1 MKHQIQR
8 RTLSALMAGVLCF
21 SCMCSPAFAAGEVSV
36 PESAA
41 SVNQMPVESAEES
54 TAVPESESAQAV
66 SGAEQAESTSTPE
79 STSNEAVSESDTSAP
94 ESTPANSTD
103 IEAALSAEA
112 QAFVDAVD
120 ALDQDSILN
129 AVNKW
134 ALASKAWQAQQD
146 NEELHAAL
154 EQAIAASDEA
164 TAPVY
169 AAEDLYNAVPEHER
183 GGKEVTAAYTAWVAL
198 VAAMQAILEN
208 PDQQPDESGAPP
220 DETEIARML
229 YGDLPDAPTGSYM
242 GSYGLPVATGETKIG
257 IGAWHNELMVENAG
271 HMDARALNADKLE
284 ITVPLEAGE
293 SYAVVPVMVQVEY
306 SANGSTS
313 EIILPDSVTLLDY
326 GGAPAN
332 KEEAEAILHASYTE
346 SSAAAAGVYVRA
358 YADFSMQFRYT
369 APDGNCLE
377 KELHVHVDK
386 AAEPAEASNAVSTY
400 AAECPAP
407 SVTTG
412 KITAV
417 QKVNG
422 SWLIWFNGEP
432 AYCCTHGAQGQPNGC
447 PIYNYSHTSLVT
459 ADQYTPGDHYANQVN
474 IWGGLGQLSLNM
486 LTARHTDELSAS
498 TFTAGGA
505 ETEPGVLET
514 AYTYYDDVQLWIM
527 EHYPDSLAAR
537 SYLSAAEQLSGGTA
551 TFAADSD
558 YYTYIYQP
566 SVPGWQTV
574 AVIGPPTGSV
584 DPDIPPAVAEY
595 YASWN
600 AAPQTASGS
609 FDASYT
615 VNVDK
620 EQLET
625 GEQVDGATIE
635 IEPLEKG
642 GVIDGG
648 TWSIAPAGVQTVT
661 TNGHT
666 QDSNYQYNG
675 GEAST
680 SWRLRYEVS
689 KTSVTSLSGREGRY
703 KSQAEADA
711 AAASAQSAAESQ
723 LRAEAQGMVD
733 RAIAAAKEQL
743 ATLNFRFDETVV
755 PYGFEFWG
763 GAQGGKQTIT
773 VPMNSSDR
781 YLMRNDEWR
790 LQVNLR
796 KVDSETGRQIA
807 GDALYEVYEWDT
819 VAQAYM
825 PYNLRIKRLIDNTP
839 RYNGYRVERN
849 EDGTYSVVNDSP
861 YGTEF
866 DTSRTMYYTQRN
878 EGKFIIVETRAPSGY
893 YGDWTDVEQ
902 PGTAGTPLG
911 KRAYY
916 IEITKENDGS
926 VIWLD
931 NRDYNA
937 DIAMRYEGGTKL
949 ITSDGTETTVTIG
962 DYKDAGHTY
971 DTDNS
976 KSAANEDSYTMT
988 PRADVFQNDRVL
1000 GEISISKV
1008 DLDAGRYVDGRDT
1021 DGDAMASGQAHA
1033 DARLDGA
1040 IYDLYAAEDIQ
1051 HPDGVSGVVDYS
1063 KITDADG
1070 MPIWHTTIR
1079 DNAGVWHGD
1088 HLPVLKKDH
1097 LVASAKIKDGWLTFS
1112 NLYLGRYYLVER
1124 ATGLVLPVDTN
1135 SKFYVTG
1142 QYPELNRK
1150 LEPTGEYSPLEQ
1162 YYGEYTDYVY
1172 KNQYSAVAEG
1182 RSPEGFKT
1190 YDGYYLSYAE
1200 GYLCDEINHYETLS
1214 YGDESGY
1221 VVREGEQ
1228 SLDAVLKGGFELRKL
1243 VSTTGPGSPA
1253 PKLEG
1258 AGFTVYRIPDLSKA
1272 DQFTRNP
1279 DGSYNVQSV
1288 LDAYRKDNYDS
1299 ETLKYDFSN
1308 EAQAIARMFESDT
1321 ELVYAYNATLT
1332 EAGDYANGSGLGW
1345 VPTGTTNEYR
1355 LSELF
1360 TNEEGVFRVTGLP
1373 YGQYLVVETTIPKDV
1388 FQCDP
1393 FGFTVDS
1400 TTPQSIMCQPN
1411 GSVTEPSNSYLTYN
1425 ILDEEMEGYLRLIKV
1440 DAETG
1445 KAVKLANT
1453 AFAIYMIHEDGT
1465 RERLSMVDPSSG
1477 DPTEKTNVFYT
1488 DGEGR
1493 MKTPEKLP
1501 LGRYEVVEL
1510 EGPNGFFNDE
1520 AYTVQF
1526 EISSDSAWEVVGNAV
1541 NGMDEY
1547 ILTQEYINHET
1558 LGKLTIRKTGE
1569 VLTGWEQDWSLDI
1582 LDPWFSGEAWPGNF
1596 TWEERPLAGAQYTIT
1611 ANEDIY
1617 TQDRQTDDD
1626 GNRCLWYAKGD
1637 VVAVVTTGDGT
1648 SDIAVFRPGRT
1659 QATYDFLSVIH
1670 DKVGEVTVTLPL
1682 GSYHIEETKPPY
1694 GFTGTTQ
1701 SYDVTFQWD
1710 EQTNSVVMAKSIT
1723 AIDENGNA
1731 VISEFEIVNA
1741 EDSAPAFTEQQVL
1754 KFHNEREKAQVKV
1767 IKLDEKTGA
1776 ALAGAVFN
1784 LYTQDDIYNADGDR
1798 LFRAGDLLATSA
1810 PTGEDGTVVFDC
1822 DLPMQDARYGETDKQ
1837 NSGRYII
1844 RELRAPTGYFL
1855 NDEPMG
1861 FTFTYTGA
1869 KVQVLESERKNEGTS
1884 VFISKRQ
1891 LTGDEELP
1899 GATLTIQDENG
1910 AVVRQWVSGDKPVEI
1925 RGLELNK
1932 VYTLVETIAPNGFAK
1947 AESIRFKLVQRQD
1960 ENGVLLPENDVYVCT
1975 YKDWLIFDHWT
1986 LMEDGTVVM
1995 RDAPAPTPEKPEP
2008 PTPTPVPPT
2017 PTVPQTGDMNWLWIA
2032 LGVIAALS
2040 AGGLLLIFKR
2050 SGTHDEDEE
2059 S

>member
-1 MKHQIQR
+1 MKQKYKMRHR
-8 RTLSALMAGVLCF
+8 FTALLMAFMLCL
-21 SCMCSPAFAAGEVSV
+21 SCFAAPSAFAMESSSSEPASMSEANSAVESQTTPESATSV
-36 PESAA
+36 PETDSEALNTTQDETT
-41 SVNQMPVESAEES
+41 SDIP
-54 TAVPESESAQAV
+54 TDESEV
-66 SGAEQAESTSTPE
+66 E
-79 STSNEAVSESDTSAP
+79 
-94 ESTPANSTD
+94 
-103 IEAALSAEA
+103 LSAEA
-112 QAFVDAVD
+112 QAFISAVD
-120 ALDQDSILN
+120 ALDRDSILA
-129 AVNKW
+129 AVTSW
-134 ALASKAWQAQQD
+134 ALASQAWQKD
-146 NEELHAAL
+146 KENPDLIAAL
-154 EQAIAASDEA
+154 DEATVVSDEA
-164 TAPVY
+164 AAPVT
-169 AAEDLYNAVPEHER
+169 AAEDLYLSLSEEEQANEAVA
-183 GGKEVTAAYTAWVAL
+183 AAYSALAAL
-198 VAAMQAILEN
+198 VVTMQATVEN
-208 PDQQPDESGAPP
+208 PSVPSEGDGGDDAGSPP
-220 DETEIARML
+220 DLEEIHQML

-242 GSYGLPVATGETKIG
+242 GRYGLPVATGDTKIG
-257 IGAWHNELMVENAG
+257 ISYWNDDQSNAIG
-271 HMDARALNADKLE
+271 YMDPEALNSDGLS
-284 ITVPLEAGE
+284 ITVPRQAGE
-293 SYAVVPVMVQVEY
+293 SFAIVPIFVQVEY
-306 SANGSTS
+306 PANGSS
-313 EIILPDSVTLLDY
+313 SQIILPEDVVLLDY
-326 GGAPAN
+326 NGSAADEQTAAKLLN
-332 KEEAEAILHASYTE
+332 ASYEEA
-346 SSAAAAGVYVRA
+346 SAATTGIYVQA
-358 YADFSMQFRYT
+358 NHDFTVTFRYT
-369 APDGNCLE
+369 APDGTSLE
-377 KELHVHVDK
+377 KNLIVHLEGETAAQQAK
-386 AAEPAEASNAVSTY
+386 ANGASTYEARPEPAVK
-400 AAECPAP
+400 
-407 SVTTG
+407 TG
-412 KITAV
+412 KITSV

-422 SWLIWFNGEP
+422 SWLIWFNGQE
-432 AYCCTHGAQGQPNGC
+432 AYCCTHGAQGKPNGC
-447 PIYNYSHTSLVT
+447 PTYNYSHTSIVT
-459 ADQYTPGDHYANQVN
+459 AAQYTPGDHFSNQVN
-474 IWGGLGQLSLNM
+474 IWGGLGQLSLGLM
-486 LTARHTDELSAS
+486 SADASMDTA
-498 TFTAGGA
+498 
-505 ETEPGVLET
+505 
-514 AYTYYDDVQLWIM
+514 YDDVQRWIIAN
-527 EHYPDSLAAR
+527 YPDSIPAQSYIR
-537 SYLSAAEQLSGGTA
+537 SFEQMSSGVS

-566 SVPGWQTV
+566 PISGWQTV
-574 AVIGPPTGSV
+574 ALIGPPTGSI
-584 DPDIPPAVAEY
+584 DPEAPPAGAEY
-595 YASWN
+595 YASWT
-600 AAPQTASGS
+600 ASPQTASGS
-609 FDASYT
+609 FDAKYT
-615 VNVDK
+615 INTDK
-620 EQLET
+620 TGLET
-625 GEQVDGATIE
+625 GEKVDGATIE
-635 IEPLEKG
+635 IEPMEKG
-642 GVIDGG
+642 GTIDGG
-648 TWSIAPAGVQTVT
+648 SWSITPADKQTVT
-661 TNGHT
+661 TSGHT
-666 QDSNYQYNG
+666 MDDEFQNNG
-675 GEAST
+675 GDASASWSLHYSVTKTST
-680 SWRLRYEVS
+680 SSR
-689 KTSVTSLSGREGRY
+689 SGSEGPY
-703 KSQAEADA
+703 SSQAEADA
-711 AAASAQSAAESQ
+711 AAASAKASAEAQ

-733 RAIAAAKEQL
+733 RAIAAAKDEL
-743 ATLNFRFDETVV
+743 SSIDFRFDETVIPV
-755 PYGFEFWG
+755 GFEFYDGEHG
-763 GAQGGKQTIT
+763 GSQTIS
-773 VPMNSSDR
+773 VPMDSANE
-781 YLMRNDEWR
+781 YLMRNDEWS
-790 LQVNLR
+790 LQVNIS
-796 KVDSETGRQIA
+796 KVDSETGEPIA
-807 GDALYEVYEWDT
+807 ADAEYEVFEWDT
-819 VAQAYM
+819 VTQQYIPFHAE
-825 PYNLRIKRLIDNTP
+825 KP
-839 RYNGYRVERN
+839 REVTAPTYNGYHVVRN
-849 EDGTYSVVNDSP
+849 EDGTYSVANSTD

-878 EGKFIIVETRAPSGY
+878 EGKFIIVETKAPDGY
-893 YGDWTDVEQ
+893 FGDWTDIEQ
-902 PGTAGTPLG
+902 PGEVGTPFG
-911 KRAYY
+911 KRAYF
-916 IEITKENDGS
+916 IEITKDNDGS

-931 NRDYNA
+931 NADYNA
-937 DIAMRYEGGTKL
+937 DIATSYTGGTKL
-949 ITSDGTETTVTIG
+949 VFDGREATVTIYG
-962 DYKDAGHTY
+962 QPQDAGRTY
-971 DTDNS
+971 VTDSTGLAN
-976 KSAANEDSYTMT
+976 NEDSYTMI
-988 PRADVFQNDRVL
+988 PQDDVFQNDRVL
-1000 GEISISKV
+1000 GEIILAKS
-1008 DLDAGRYVDGRDT
+1008 DLDQLRPTPVAENGEDWEVPGT
-1021 DGDAMASGQAHA
+1021 APHGEASIE
-1033 DARLDGA
+1033 GA
-1040 IYDLYAAEDIQ
+1040 VYDLYAAEDIL

-1063 KITDADG
+1063 KITDQDG
-1070 MPIWHTTIR
+1070 NPIWHTTVR
-1079 DNAGVWHGD
+1079 TNSGWDD
-1088 HLPVLKKDH
+1088 SYLPILSKDH
-1097 LVASAKIKDGWLTFS
+1097 LVASAEIKDGLLVFS
-1112 NLYLGRYYLVER
+1112 NLYLGEYYLVER

-1182 RSPEGFKT
+1182 RALDDTKT

-1243 VSTTGPGSPA
+1243 VSTTGPASPA

-1288 LDAYRKDNYDS
+1288 LDAYRKDNYDPD
-1299 ETLKYDFSN
+1299 TLKYDFTG
-1308 EAQAIARMFESDT
+1308 EAQAMARMYESDT

-1360 TNEEGVFRVTGLP
+1360 TNEEGVIRVTGLP
-1373 YGQYLVVETTIPKDV
+1373 YGQYIVVETTIPKDV

-1393 FGFTVDS
+1393 FGFKVDS
-1400 TTPQSIMCQPN
+1400 DTPQSIFCQPN
-1411 GSVTEPSNSYLTYN
+1411 GSVTEPSNSYVTYN

-1453 AFAIYMIHEDGT
+1453 AFAIYMLHDDGT
-1465 RERLSMVDPSSG
+1465 KERLSMIDPDSG
-1477 DPTEKTNVFYT
+1477 DPTVKTDVFYT
-1488 DGEGR
+1488 DDEGR

-1582 LDPWFSGEAWPGNF
+1582 LDPWFSGEAWSGNF
-1596 TWEERPLAGAQYTIT
+1596 TWEERPLADAQYTIT

-1617 TQDRQTDDD
+1617 TQDRQTDAE
-1626 GNRCLWYAKGD
+1626 GNRTLWYAKGD

-1731 VISEFEIVNA
+1731 VTSEFEIVNA
-1741 EDSAPAFTEQQVL
+1741 EDATAEFTEQQVL

-1822 DLPMQDARYGETDKQ
+1822 DLPMQDARYGEVDEQ

-1855 NDEPMG
+1855 NDEPME

-1932 VYTLVETIAPNGFAK
+1932 VYTLVEAIAPNGFAK

-1960 ENGVLLPENDVYVCT
+1960 ENGALLPENDVYVCT
-1975 YKDWLIFDHWT
+1975 DKDWLIFDHWT

-2008 PTPTPVPPT
+2008 PVPTPVPPT

-2032 LGVIAALS
+2032 LGAVAALS

>member
-1 MKHQIQR
+1 MKQKYKMRHR
-8 RTLSALMAGVLCF
+8 FTALLMAFMLCL
-21 SCMCSPAFAAGEVSV
+21 SCFAPPAFALESSASASASTCEESSV
-36 PESAA
+36 MESQSTPESAA
-41 SVNQMPVESAEES
+41 SV
-54 TAVPESESAQAV
+54 PETDSEALNTTQD
-66 SGAEQAESTSTPE
+66 ESTSDISADE
-79 STSNEAVSESDTSAP
+79 SEAK
-94 ESTPANSTD
+94 
-103 IEAALSAEA
+103 LSAEA
-112 QAFVDAVD
+112 QAFISAVD
-120 ALDQDSILN
+120 ALDRESILA
-129 AVNKW
+129 AVTSW
-134 ALASKAWQAQQD
+134 ALASQAWQKDKD
-146 NEELHAAL
+146 NLDLIAAL
-154 EQAIAASDEA
+154 DEATVVSDEA
-164 TAPVY
+164 AAPVT
-169 AAEDLYNAVPEHER
+169 AAEDLYLSLTEEEQANEAVA
-183 GGKEVTAAYTAWVAL
+183 AAYSALAAL
-198 VAAMQAILEN
+198 VVTMQATVEK
-208 PDQQPDESGAPP
+208 PSVPSAGDGGDDAGSPP
-220 DETEIARML
+220 DLEEIHQML
-229 YGDLPDAPTGSYM
+229 YGDLPDAPTGSYI
-242 GSYGLPVATGETKIG
+242 GSYGLPVATGDTKIG
-257 IGAWHNELMVENAG
+257 ISYWNDDQSNAIG
-271 HMDARALNADKLE
+271 YMDPEALNSDGLS
-284 ITVPLEAGE
+284 ITVPRQAGE
-293 SYAVVPVMVQVEY
+293 SFAIVPIFVQVEY
-306 SANGSTS
+306 PANGSS
-313 EIILPDSVTLLDY
+313 SQIILPEDVVLLDY
-326 GGAPAN
+326 NGSAADEQTAEKLLN
-332 KEEAEAILHASYTE
+332 ASYEEA
-346 SSAAAAGVYVRA
+346 SAATTGIYVQ
-358 YADFSMQFRYT
+358 ADHDFAVTFRYT
-369 APDGNCLE
+369 APDSTSLE
-377 KELHVHVDK
+377 KNLNIHLEGETATQAKV
-386 AAEPAEASNAVSTY
+386 NGVSTY
-400 AAECPAP
+400 EARPEPA
-407 SVTTG
+407 VKTG
-412 KITAV
+412 KITSV

-422 SWLIWFNGEP
+422 SWLIWFNGQE
-432 AYCCTHGAQGQPNGC
+432 AYCCTHGAQGKPNGC
-447 PIYNYSHTSLVT
+447 PTYNYSHTSIVT
-459 ADQYTPGDHYANQVN
+459 AAQYTPGDHFSNQVN
-474 IWGGLGQLSLNM
+474 IWGGLGQLSLGLM
-486 LTARHTDELSAS
+486 SADASMDTA
-498 TFTAGGA
+498 
-505 ETEPGVLET
+505 
-514 AYTYYDDVQLWIM
+514 YDDVQRWVIAN
-527 EHYPDSLAAR
+527 YPDSVPAQSYIR
-537 SYLSAAEQLSGGTA
+537 SFEQMSSGVS

-566 SVPGWQTV
+566 PISGWQTV
-574 AVIGPPTGSV
+574 ALIGPPTGSI
-584 DPDIPPAVAEY
+584 DPDLPPAGAEY
-595 YASWN
+595 YASWS
-600 AAPQTASGS
+600 ASPQTASGS
-609 FDASYT
+609 FDANYT

-625 GEQVDGATIE
+625 GEKVDGATIE

-642 GVIDGG
+642 GTIDGG
-648 TWSIAPAGVQTVT
+648 NWSITPAEKQTVT
-661 TNGHT
+661 TSGHT
-666 QDSNYQYNG
+666 MDDEFQNNG
-675 GEAST
+675 GDASASWSLHYSVTKTST
-680 SWRLRYEVS
+680 SSR
-689 KTSVTSLSGREGRY
+689 SGSEGPY
-703 KSQAEADA
+703 SSQAEADA
-711 AAASAQSAAESQ
+711 AAASAKASAESE

-733 RAIAAAKEQL
+733 RAIATAKSEL
-743 ATLNFRFDETVV
+743 ASIDFRFDETVV
-755 PYGFEFWG
+755 PVGFEFYAG
-763 GAQGGKQTIT
+763 EHGSKQTIS
-773 VPMNSSDR
+773 VPMDSSDE
-781 YLMRNDEWR
+781 YLMRNDER
-790 LQVNLR
+790 SLQVNIR
-796 KVDSETGRQIA
+796 KTDSETGETIVS
-807 GDALYEVYEWDT
+807 DAEYEVFEWDVVSQMYIPFHAEKPLEAT
-819 VAQAYM
+819 A
-825 PYNLRIKRLIDNTP
+825 PT
-839 RYNGYRVERN
+839 YNGYHVVRN
-849 EDGTYSVVNDSP
+849 EDGTYSVTNSSD

-878 EGKFIIVETRAPSGY
+878 EGKFLIVETKAPDGY
-893 YGDWTDVEQ
+893 FGDWSDIEHPGE
-902 PGTAGTPLG
+902 PGTPFG

-916 IEITKENDGS
+916 IEITKDNDGS

-931 NRDYNA
+931 NADYNA
-937 DIAMRYEGGTKL
+937 DIATSYTGGTKL
-949 ITSDGTETTVTIG
+949 IFDGREATVTIY
-962 DYKDAGHTY
+962 DQPQDAGRTY
-971 DTDNS
+971 VTDSTGLAN
-976 KSAANEDSYTMT
+976 NEDSYTMI
-988 PRADVFQNDRVL
+988 PQDDVFQNDRVL
-1000 GEISISKV
+1000 GEIILAKS
-1008 DLDAGRYVDGRDT
+1008 DLDQLHPTPMSENGEDWEVPGTAPHGE
-1021 DGDAMASGQAHA
+1021 ASIE
-1033 DARLDGA
+1033 GA
-1040 IYDLYAAEDIQ
+1040 VYDLYAAEDIL

-1063 KITDADG
+1063 KITYEDG
-1070 MPIWHTTIR
+1070 TPIWHTTVR
-1079 DNAGVWHGD
+1079 TNSGWDD
-1088 HLPVLKKDH
+1088 SYLPILSKDH
-1097 LVASAKIKDGWLTFS
+1097 LVASAEIKDGLLVFS
-1112 NLYLGRYYLVER
+1112 NLYLGKYYLVER

-1135 SKFYVTG
+1135 SKFYITG

-1162 YYGEYTDYVY
+1162 YYSEYTDYVY

-1228 SLDAVLKGGFELRKL
+1228 SLDAVLKGGIELRKL

-1279 DGSYNVQSV
+1279 DGSYNIQSV
-1288 LDAYRKDNYDS
+1288 LDAYRKDNYDPD
-1299 ETLKYDFSN
+1299 TLKYDFTG
-1308 EAQAIARMFESDT
+1308 EAQAIARMYESDT

-1360 TNEEGVFRVTGLP
+1360 TNEEGIIRVTGLP

-1388 FQCDP
+1388 FQADP

-1400 TTPQSIMCQPN
+1400 DTPQSIFCQPN
-1411 GSVTEPSNSYLTYN
+1411 GSVTEPSNSYVIYN
-1425 ILDEEMEGYLRLIKV
+1425 ILDEEMEGYLKLVKV

-1453 AFAIYMIHEDGT
+1453 AFAIYKLNDDGT
-1465 RERLSMVDPSSG
+1465 RERLSMIDPDSG
-1477 DPTEKTNVFYT
+1477 DPTVKTDVFYT
-1488 DGEGR
+1488 DSEGR

-1526 EISSDSAWEVVGNAV
+1526 EISSDSAWEVIGNAV

-1617 TQDRQTDDD
+1617 TQDRQTDAD
-1626 GNRCLWYAKGD
+1626 GNRTLWYAKGD

-1694 GFTGTTQ
+1694 GFTGTKQ

-1723 AIDENGNA
+1723 AIDENSNA
-1731 VISEFEIVNA
+1731 VTSEFEIVNVEDATA
-1741 EDSAPAFTEQQVL
+1741 EFTEQQVL

-1822 DLPMQDARYGETDKQ
+1822 DLPMQDARYGKVDEQ
-1837 NSGRYII
+1837 NSGRYVI
-1844 RELRAPTGYFL
+1844 RELRSPTGYFL
-1855 NDEPMG
+1855 NDEPME

-1869 KVQVLESERKNEGTS
+1869 KVQVLESACKNEGTS
-1884 VFISKRQ
+1884 VLISKRQ

-1899 GATLTIQDENG
+1899 GATLTIQDEHG
-1910 AVVRQWVSGDKPVEI
+1910 TVVRQWVSGDKPVEI

-1960 ENGVLLPENDVYVCT
+1960 ENGALLPENDVYVCT
-1975 YKDWLIFDHWT
+1975 DKDWLIFDHWT

-2008 PTPTPVPPT
+2008 PVPTPVPPT

-2032 LGVIAALS
+2032 LGVVAALC

-2050 SGTHDEDEE
+2050 SGTQDEDEE

>member
-1 MKHQIQR
+1 MKQKYKMRHR
-8 RTLSALMAGVLCF
+8 FTALLMVFMLCLSCF
-21 SCMCSPAFAAGEVSV
+21 APPAFAL
-36 PESAA
+36 ESSA
-41 SVNQMPVESAEES
+41 SASASTSEASSAVES
-54 TAVPESESAQAV
+54 Q
-66 SGAEQAESTSTPE
+66 STPE
-79 STSNEAVSESDTSAP
+79 SAESISESDSEPADTAQD
-94 ESTPANSTD
+94 ESTSDVPAD
-103 IEAALSAEA
+103 EREAELSAEA
-112 QAFVDAVD
+112 QAFISAVN
-120 ALDQDSILN
+120 ALDRESILS
-129 AVNKW
+129 AVNSW
-134 ALASKAWQAQQD
+134 ALASQAWQAD
-146 NEELHAAL
+146 KENPDLIAAL
-154 EQAIAASDEA
+154 DEA
-164 TAPVY
+164 TALSDEASAPVT
-169 AAEDLYNAVPEHER
+169 AAEDLYLSLSEEEQANEAVA
-183 GGKEVTAAYTAWVAL
+183 AAYSALAAL
-198 VAAMQAILEN
+198 VVTMQAALEN
-208 PDQQPDESGAPP
+208 PSVPSEGDGGDDAGSPP
-220 DETEIARML
+220 DLEEIHQML
-229 YGDLPDAPTGSYM
+229 YGDLPDAPTDSYM
-242 GSYGLPVATGETKIG
+242 GSYGLPVATGDTKIG
-257 IGAWHNELMVENAG
+257 ISHWNDDPSIAIGY
-271 HMDARALNADKLE
+271 MDSEALNSDGLS
-284 ITVPLEAGE
+284 ITVPRQAGE
-293 SYAVVPVMVQVEY
+293 SFAIVPIFVQVEY
-306 SANGSTS
+306 PANNSTS
-313 EIILPDSVTLLDY
+313 QIILPEDVVLLDY
-326 GGAPAN
+326 SGNPAD
-332 KEEAEAILHASYTE
+332 EQTTAAILNSSYVE
-346 SSAAAAGVYVRA
+346 SSAATTGIYVQ
-358 YADFSMQFRYT
+358 ADHDFAVTFRYN
-369 APDGNCLE
+369 APDGTSLE
-377 KELHVHVDK
+377 KNLNVHLEGETATQAKV
-386 AAEPAEASNAVSTY
+386 NGVSTY
-400 AAECPAP
+400 EARPEPA
-407 SVTTG
+407 VKTG
-412 KITAV
+412 KITSV

-422 SWLIWFNGEP
+422 SWLIWFNGQE
-432 AYCCTHGAQGQPNGC
+432 AYCCTHGAQGKPNGC
-447 PIYNYSHTSLVT
+447 PTYNYSHTSIVT
-459 ADQYTPGDHYANQVN
+459 AAQYTPGDHFSNQVN
-474 IWGGLGQLSLNM
+474 IWGGLGQLSLGLM
-486 LTARHTDELSAS
+486 SADASMDTA
-498 TFTAGGA
+498 
-505 ETEPGVLET
+505 
-514 AYTYYDDVQLWIM
+514 YDDVQRWVIAN
-527 EHYPDSLAAR
+527 YPDSVPAQSYIR
-537 SYLSAAEQLSGGTA
+537 SFEQMSSGVS

-566 SVPGWQTV
+566 PISGWQTV
-574 AVIGPPTGSV
+574 ALIGPPTGSI
-584 DPDIPPAVAEY
+584 DPDVPPAGAEY
-595 YASWN
+595 YASWS
-600 AAPQTASGS
+600 ASPQTASGS
-609 FDASYT
+609 FDANYT

-625 GEQVDGATIE
+625 GEKVDGATIE

-642 GVIDGG
+642 GTIDGG
-648 TWSIAPAGVQTVT
+648 SWAITPAEKQTVT
-661 TNGHT
+661 TSGHT
-666 QDSNYQYNG
+666 MDDEFQNNG
-675 GEAST
+675 GDASASWSLHYSVTKTST
-680 SWRLRYEVS
+680 S
-689 KTSVTSLSGREGRY
+689 SLSGSEGPY
-703 KSQAEADA
+703 SSQAEADA
-711 AAASAQSAAESQ
+711 AAASAKASAEAQ

-733 RAIAAAKEQL
+733 RAIATAKSEL
-743 ATLNFRFDETVV
+743 ASIDFRFDETVV
-755 PYGFEFWG
+755 PVGFEFYDG
-763 GAQGGKQTIT
+763 EHGSKQIIS
-773 VPMNSSDR
+773 VPMDSSDE
-781 YLMRNDEWR
+781 YLMRNDEWS
-790 LQVNLR
+790 LQVSIR
-796 KVDSETGRQIA
+796 KTDSETGETIA
-807 GDALYEVYEWDT
+807 SDAEYEVFEWD
-819 VAQAYM
+819 VVSQMYIPFHAG
-825 PYNLRIKRLIDNTP
+825 KP
-839 RYNGYRVERN
+839 REATAPTYNGYYVVRN
-849 EDGTYSVVNDSP
+849 EDGTYSVANGTD

-878 EGKFIIVETRAPSGY
+878 EGKFLIVETKAPDGY
-893 YGDWTDVEQ
+893 FGDWTDIEQ
-902 PGTAGTPLG
+902 PGEAGTPLG

-916 IEITKENDGS
+916 IEITKDNDGS

-931 NRDYNA
+931 NADYNA
-937 DIAMRYEGGTKL
+937 DIATSYTGGTKL
-949 ITSDGTETTVTIG
+949 IFGGREATVTIY
-962 DYKDAGHTY
+962 DQPQDAGRTY
-971 DTDNS
+971 VTDSTGLAN
-976 KSAANEDSYTMT
+976 NEDSYTMI
-988 PRADVFQNDRVL
+988 PQDNVFKNDRVL
-1000 GEISISKV
+1000 GEIILAKS
-1008 DLDAGRYVDGRDT
+1008 DLDQLRPTPMSENGEDWEVPGTAPHGE
-1021 DGDAMASGQAHA
+1021 ASIE
-1033 DARLDGA
+1033 GA
-1040 IYDLYAAEDIQ
+1040 VYDLYAAEDIL

-1063 KITDADG
+1063 KITYEDG
-1070 MPIWHTTIR
+1070 TPIWHTTVR
-1079 DNAGVWHGD
+1079 TNSGWDGSY
-1088 HLPVLKKDH
+1088 LPILSKDH
-1097 LVASAKIKDGWLTFS
+1097 LVASAEIKDGLLVFS

-1723 AIDENGNA
+1723 AIDENDNA

>member
-1 MKHQIQR
+1 MKQKYKMRHR
-8 RTLSALMAGVLCF
+8 FTALLMAFMLCL
-21 SCMCSPAFAAGEVSV
+21 SCFAPPAFAL
-36 PESAA
+36 ESSA
-41 SVNQMPVESAEES
+41 STSASTSETSSAVES
-54 TAVPESESAQAV
+54 Q
-66 SGAEQAESTSTPE
+66 STPE
-79 STSNEAVSESDTSAP
+79 SA
-94 ESTPANSTD
+94 ESTPETDNEFADTDVDETASENSD
-103 IEAALSAEA
+103 VEKDAELSAEA
-112 QAFVDAVD
+112 QSFISAVD
-120 ALDQDSILN
+120 ALDRESILA
-129 AVNKW
+129 AVNSW
-134 ALASKAWQAQQD
+134 ALASKAWQAD
-146 NEELHAAL
+146 KENPDLIAAL
-154 EQAIAASDEA
+154 DEATVVSDEA
-164 TAPVY
+164 SAPVT
-169 AAEDLYNAVPEHER
+169 AAEDLYLSLSEEEQANEAVA
-183 GGKEVTAAYTAWVAL
+183 AAYSALAAL
-198 VAAMQAILEN
+198 VVAMQAAIEN
-208 PDQQPDESGAPP
+208 PSVPSEGDGGDDAGSPSKLE
-220 DETEIARML
+220 EIHQML

-242 GSYGLPVATGETKIG
+242 GSYGLPVATGDTKIG
-257 IGAWHNELMVENAG
+257 ISYWNDDPSIAIGY
-271 HMDARALNADKLE
+271 MDSEALNSDGLS
-284 ITVPLEAGE
+284 ITVPRQAGE
-293 SYAVVPVMVQVEY
+293 SFAIVPIFAQVEY
-306 SANGSTS
+306 PANGSS
-313 EIILPDSVTLLDY
+313 SQIILPEDVVLLDY
-326 GGAPAN
+326 NGAAADEQTAAELLN
-332 KEEAEAILHASYTE
+332 AIYVEA
-346 SSAAAAGVYVRA
+346 SAATTGIYVQ
-358 YADFSMQFRYT
+358 ADHDFAVTFRYN
-369 APDGNCLE
+369 APDGTSLE
-377 KELHVHVDK
+377 KNLNVHLEGETATQQAK
-386 AAEPAEASNAVSTY
+386 ANGVGTYEARPEPAVK
-400 AAECPAP
+400 
-407 SVTTG
+407 TG
-412 KITAV
+412 KITSV

-422 SWLIWFNGEP
+422 SWLIWFNGRE
-432 AYCCTHGAQGQPNGC
+432 AYCCTHGAKGSPNGC
-447 PIYNYSHTSLVT
+447 PTYNYSHTSIVT
-459 ADQYTPGDHYANQVN
+459 AAQYTPGDHYGNQVN
-474 IWGGLGQLSLNM
+474 IWGGLGQLSLGLM
-486 LTARHTDELSAS
+486 SADAS
-498 TFTAGGA
+498 M
-505 ETEPGVLET
+505 ET
-514 AYTYYDDVQLWIM
+514 AYDDVQRWVIAN
-527 EHYPDSLAAR
+527 YPDSVAAK
-537 SYLSAAEQLSGGTA
+537 SYINAFEQMSSGVS

-566 SVPGWQTV
+566 PISGWQTV
-574 AVIGPPTGSV
+574 ALIGPPTGSI
-584 DPDIPPAVAEY
+584 DPDVPPAGAEY
-595 YASWN
+595 YASWS
-600 AAPQTASGS
+600 ASPQTASGS
-609 FDASYT
+609 FDANYT

-625 GEQVDGATIE
+625 GEKVDGATIE

-642 GVIDGG
+642 GTIDGG
-648 TWSIAPAGVQTVT
+648 NWSITPAEKQTVT
-661 TNGHT
+661 TSGHT
-666 QDSNYQYNG
+666 MDDEFQSNG
-675 GEAST
+675 GDASASWSLHYSVTKTST
-680 SWRLRYEVS
+680 S
-689 KTSVTSLSGREGRY
+689 SLSGSEGPY
-703 KSQAEADA
+703 SSQAEADA
-711 AAASAQSAAESQ
+711 AAASAKASAEAQ

-733 RAIAAAKEQL
+733 RAIAAAKSEL
-743 ATLNFRFDETVV
+743 ASIDFRFDETVV
-755 PYGFEFWG
+755 PVGFEFYDG
-763 GAQGGKQTIT
+763 EHGSKQTIS
-773 VPMNSSDR
+773 VPMDSSDE
-781 YLMRNDEWR
+781 YLMRNDEWS
-790 LQVNLR
+790 LQVNIR
-796 KVDSETGRQIA
+796 KTDSETGETIA
-807 GDALYEVYEWDT
+807 SDAEYEVFEWD
-819 VAQAYM
+819 VVSQMYIPFHAG
-825 PYNLRIKRLIDNTP
+825 KP
-839 RYNGYRVERN
+839 REATAPTYNGYYVVRN
-849 EDGTYSVVNDSP
+849 EDGTYSVANSTD

-878 EGKFIIVETRAPSGY
+878 EGKFLIVETKAPDGY
-893 YGDWTDVEQ
+893 FGDWTDIEQ
-902 PGTAGTPLG
+902 PGEAGTPLG

-916 IEITKENDGS
+916 IEITKDNDGS

-931 NRDYNA
+931 NADYNA
-937 DIAMRYEGGTKL
+937 DIATRYTGGTKL
-949 ITSDGTETTVTIG
+949 IFGGREATVTIY
-962 DYKDAGHTY
+962 DQPQDAGRTY
-971 DTDNS
+971 VTDSTGLAN
-976 KSAANEDSYTMT
+976 NEDSYTMI
-988 PRADVFQNDRVL
+988 PQDNVFQNDRVL
-1000 GEISISKV
+1000 GEIILAKS
-1008 DLDAGRYVDGRDT
+1008 DLDQLRPTPMSENGEDWEVPGT
-1021 DGDAMASGQAHA
+1021 ASHGEASIE
-1033 DARLDGA
+1033 GA
-1040 IYDLYAAEDIQ
+1040 VYDLYAAEDIL

-1063 KITDADG
+1063 KITYEDG
-1070 MPIWHTTIR
+1070 TPIRHTTVR
-1079 DNAGVWHGD
+1079 TNSGWDD
-1088 HLPVLKKDH
+1088 SYLPILSKDH
-1097 LVASAKIKDGWLTFS
+1097 LVASAEIKDGLLVFS

-1221 VVREGEQ
+1221 VVRDGEQ

-1288 LDAYRKDNYDS
+1288 LDAYRKDNYDPD
-1299 ETLKYDFSN
+1299 TLKYDFSG

-1345 VPTGTTNEYR
+1345 VPTGMTNEFR

-1360 TNEEGVFRVTGLP
+1360 TNEEGIIRVTGLP
-1373 YGQYLVVETTIPKDV
+1373 YGQYLVVETTIPVDV
-1388 FQCDP
+1388 FQADP

-1400 TTPQSIMCQPN
+1400 DTPQSIFCQPS
-1411 GSVTEPSNSYLTYN
+1411 GSVTEPSNSYVTYN
-1425 ILDEEMEGYLRLIKV
+1425 ILDEEMEGYLKLIKV

-1445 KAVKLANT
+1445 KAVELVNT

-1465 RERLSMVDPSSG
+1465 KERLSMVDPSSG

-1488 DGEGR
+1488 DSEGR

-1617 TQDRQTDDD
+1617 TQDRQTDAD

-1670 DKVGEVTVTLPL
+1670 DKFGEVTVTLPL

-1731 VISEFEIVNA
+1731 VTSEFEIVNA
-1741 EDSAPAFTEQQVL
+1741 EDATAEFTEQQVL

-1810 PTGEDGTVVFDC
+1810 PTGEDGVVVFDC
-1822 DLPMQDARYGETDKQ
+1822 DLPMQDARYGEVDEQ

-1855 NDEPMG
+1855 NDKPME

-1869 KVQVLESERKNEGTS
+1869 KVQVLESACKNEGTS

-1947 AESIRFKLVQRQD
+1947 AESIRFKLVQRQNED
-1960 ENGVLLPENDVYVCT
+1960 GNLLPENDVYVCT
-1975 YKDWLIFDHWT
+1975 DKDWLIVDHWT

-1995 RDAPAPTPEKPEP
+1995 RDAPAPVPEQPTPEQPA
-2008 PTPTPVPPT
+2008 PTPTPVPPV
-2017 PTVPQTGDMNWLWIA
+2017 PSVPQTGDLTWLWIA
-2032 LGVIAALS
+2032 LGIVAALS
-2040 AGGLLLIFKR
+2040 AGGLLLIFKC
-2050 SGTHDEDEE
+2050 SSDHDEDEE

>member
-1 MKHQIQR
+1 MKQKYKMRHR
-8 RTLSALMAGVLCF
+8 FTALLMAFMLCL
-21 SCMCSPAFAAGEVSV
+21 SCFAPPAFAL
-36 PESAA
+36 ESSA
-41 SVNQMPVESAEES
+41 SAPASTSEASSAVES
-54 TAVPESESAQAV
+54 Q
-66 SGAEQAESTSTPE
+66 STPE
-79 STSNEAVSESDTSAP
+79 SAESISETDSESADTAQD
-94 ESTPANSTD
+94 ESTSDVPAD
-103 IEAALSAEA
+103 EREAELSAEA
-112 QAFVDAVD
+112 QAFISAVN
-120 ALDQDSILN
+120 ALDRESILS
-129 AVNKW
+129 AVNSW
-134 ALASKAWQAQQD
+134 ALASQAWQAD
-146 NEELHAAL
+146 KENPDLIAAL
-154 EQAIAASDEA
+154 DEA
-164 TAPVY
+164 TALSDEASAPVT
-169 AAEDLYNAVPEHER
+169 AAEDLYLSLSEEEQANEAVA
-183 GGKEVTAAYTAWVAL
+183 AAYSALVAL
-198 VAAMQAILEN
+198 VVTMQAALEN
-208 PDQQPDESGAPP
+208 PSVPSEGDGGDDAGSPP
-220 DETEIARML
+220 DLEEIHQML
-229 YGDLPDAPTGSYM
+229 YGDLPDAPTDSYM
-242 GSYGLPVATGETKIG
+242 GSYGLPVATGDTKIG
-257 IGAWHNELMVENAG
+257 ISHWNDDPSIAIGY
-271 HMDARALNADKLE
+271 MDSEALNSDGLS
-284 ITVPLEAGE
+284 ITVPRQAGE
-293 SYAVVPVMVQVEY
+293 SFAIVPIFAQVEY
-306 SANGSTS
+306 PANGSS
-313 EIILPDSVTLLDY
+313 SQIILPEDVVLLDY
-326 GGAPAN
+326 NGAAADEQTAAELLN
-332 KEEAEAILHASYTE
+332 AIYVEA
-346 SSAAAAGVYVRA
+346 SAATTGIYVQ
-358 YADFSMQFRYT
+358 ADHDFAVTFRYN
-369 APDGNCLE
+369 APDGTSLE
-377 KELHVHVDK
+377 KNLNVHLEGETATQQAK
-386 AAEPAEASNAVSTY
+386 ANGVGTYEARPEPAVK
-400 AAECPAP
+400 
-407 SVTTG
+407 TG
-412 KITAV
+412 KITSV

-422 SWLIWFNGEP
+422 SWLIWFNGRE
-432 AYCCTHGAQGQPNGC
+432 AYCCTHGAKGSPNGC
-447 PIYNYSHTSLVT
+447 PTYNYSHTSIVT
-459 ADQYTPGDHYANQVN
+459 AAQYTPGDHYGNQVN
-474 IWGGLGQLSLNM
+474 IWGGLGQLSLGLM
-486 LTARHTDELSAS
+486 SADAS
-498 TFTAGGA
+498 M
-505 ETEPGVLET
+505 ET
-514 AYTYYDDVQLWIM
+514 AYDDVQRWVIAN
-527 EHYPDSLAAR
+527 YPDSVAAK
-537 SYLSAAEQLSGGTA
+537 SYINAFEQMSSGVS

-566 SVPGWQTV
+566 PISGWQTV
-574 AVIGPPTGSV
+574 ALIGPPTGSI
-584 DPDIPPAVAEY
+584 DPDVPPAGAEY
-595 YASWN
+595 YASWS
-600 AAPQTASGS
+600 ASPQTASGS
-609 FDASYT
+609 FDANYT

-625 GEQVDGATIE
+625 GEKVDGATIE

-642 GVIDGG
+642 GTIDGG
-648 TWSIAPAGVQTVT
+648 NWSITPAEKQTVT
-661 TNGHT
+661 TSGHT
-666 QDSNYQYNG
+666 MDDEFQSNG
-675 GEAST
+675 GDASASWSLHYSVTKTST
-680 SWRLRYEVS
+680 S
-689 KTSVTSLSGREGRY
+689 SLSGSEGPY
-703 KSQAEADA
+703 SSQAEADA
-711 AAASAQSAAESQ
+711 AAASAKASAEAQ

-733 RAIAAAKEQL
+733 RAIAAAKSEL
-743 ATLNFRFDETVV
+743 ASIDFRFDETVV
-755 PYGFEFWG
+755 PVGFEFYDG
-763 GAQGGKQTIT
+763 EYGSKQIIS
-773 VPMNSSDR
+773 VPMDSSDE
-781 YLMRNDEWR
+781 YLMRNDEWS
-790 LQVNLR
+790 LQVNIR
-796 KVDSETGRQIA
+796 KTDSETGETIA
-807 GDALYEVYEWDT
+807 SDAEYEVFEWD
-819 VAQAYM
+819 VVSQMYIPFHAG
-825 PYNLRIKRLIDNTP
+825 KP
-839 RYNGYRVERN
+839 REATAPTYNGYYVVRN
-849 EDGTYSVVNDSP
+849 EDGTYSVANSTD

-878 EGKFIIVETRAPSGY
+878 EGKFLIVETKAPDGY
-893 YGDWTDVEQ
+893 FGDWTDIEQ
-902 PGTAGTPLG
+902 PGEAGTPLG

-916 IEITKENDGS
+916 IEITKDNDGS

-931 NRDYNA
+931 NADYNA
-937 DIAMRYEGGTKL
+937 DIATRYTGGTKL
-949 ITSDGTETTVTIG
+949 IFGGREATVTIY
-962 DYKDAGHTY
+962 DQPQDAGRTY
-971 DTDNS
+971 VTDSTGLAN
-976 KSAANEDSYTMT
+976 NEDSYTMI
-988 PRADVFQNDRVL
+988 PQDNVFQNDRVL
-1000 GEISISKV
+1000 GEIILAKS
-1008 DLDAGRYVDGRDT
+1008 DLDQLRPTPMSENGEDWEVPGT
-1021 DGDAMASGQAHA
+1021 ASHGEASIE
-1033 DARLDGA
+1033 GA
-1040 IYDLYAAEDIQ
+1040 VYDLYAAEDIL

-1063 KITDADG
+1063 KITYEDG
-1070 MPIWHTTIR
+1070 TPIRHTTVR
-1079 DNAGVWHGD
+1079 TNSGWDD
-1088 HLPVLKKDH
+1088 SYLPILSKDH
-1097 LVASAKIKDGWLTFS
+1097 LVASAEIKDGLLVFS

-1228 SLDAVLKGGFELRKL
+1228 SLDVVLKGGFELRKL

-1288 LDAYRKDNYDS
+1288 LDAYRKDNYDPD
-1299 ETLKYDFSN
+1299 TLKYDFSG

-1345 VPTGTTNEYR
+1345 VPTGMTNEFR

-1360 TNEEGVFRVTGLP
+1360 TNEEGIIRVTGLP
-1373 YGQYLVVETTIPKDV
+1373 YGQYLVVETTIPVDV
-1388 FQCDP
+1388 FQADP

-1400 TTPQSIMCQPN
+1400 DTPQSIFCQPS
-1411 GSVTEPSNSYLTYN
+1411 GSVTEPSNSYVTYN
-1425 ILDEEMEGYLRLIKV
+1425 ILDEEMEGYLKLIKV

-1445 KAVKLANT
+1445 KAVELVNT

-1465 RERLSMVDPSSG
+1465 KERLSMVDPSSG

-1488 DGEGR
+1488 DSEGR

-1617 TQDRQTDDD
+1617 TQDRQTDAD

-1670 DKVGEVTVTLPL
+1670 DKFGEVTVTLPL

-1731 VISEFEIVNA
+1731 VTSEFEIVNA
-1741 EDSAPAFTEQQVL
+1741 EDATAEFTEQQVL

-1810 PTGEDGTVVFDC
+1810 PTGEDGVVVFDC
-1822 DLPMQDARYGETDKQ
+1822 DLPMQDARYGEVDEQ

-1855 NDEPMG
+1855 NDKPME

-1869 KVQVLESERKNEGTS
+1869 KVQVLESACKNEGTS

-1947 AESIRFKLVQRQD
+1947 AESIRFKLVQRQNED
-1960 ENGVLLPENDVYVCT
+1960 GNLLPENDVYVCT
-1975 YKDWLIFDHWT
+1975 DKDWLIVDHWT

-1995 RDAPAPTPEKPEP
+1995 RDAPAPVPEQPTPEQPA
-2008 PTPTPVPPT
+2008 PTPTPVPPV
-2017 PTVPQTGDMNWLWIA
+2017 PSVPQTGDLTWLWIA
-2032 LGVIAALS
+2032 LGIVAALS
-2040 AGGLLLIFKR
+2040 AGGLLLIFKC
-2050 SGTHDEDEE
+2050 SSDHDEDEE

>member
-1 MKHQIQR
+1 MKQKYKMRHR
-8 RTLSALMAGVLCF
+8 FTALLMAFMLCL
-21 SCMCSPAFAAGEVSV
+21 SCFAPPAFALESSASTSASTSEERSVMEV
-36 PESAA
+36 
-41 SVNQMPVESAEES
+41 Q
-54 TAVPESESAQAV
+54 
-66 SGAEQAESTSTPE
+66 STPE
-79 STSNEAVSESDTSAP
+79 SAESISESDSEPADTAQD
-94 ESTPANSTD
+94 ESTSDVPAD
-103 IEAALSAEA
+103 EREAELSAEA
-112 QAFVDAVD
+112 QAFISAVN
-120 ALDQDSILN
+120 ALDRESILS
-129 AVNKW
+129 AVNSW
-134 ALASKAWQAQQD
+134 ALASQAWQAD
-146 NEELHAAL
+146 KENPDLIAAL
-154 EQAIAASDEA
+154 DEA
-164 TAPVY
+164 TALSDEASAPVT
-169 AAEDLYNAVPEHER
+169 AAEDLYLSLSEEEQANEAVA
-183 GGKEVTAAYTAWVAL
+183 AAYSALAAL
-198 VAAMQAILEN
+198 VVTMQAALEN
-208 PDQQPDESGAPP
+208 PSVPSEGDGGDDAGSPP
-220 DETEIARML
+220 DLEEIHQML
-229 YGDLPDAPTGSYM
+229 YGDLPDAPTDSYM
-242 GSYGLPVATGETKIG
+242 GSYGLPVATGDTKIG
-257 IGAWHNELMVENAG
+257 ISHWNDDPSIAIGY
-271 HMDARALNADKLE
+271 MDSEALNSDGLS
-284 ITVPLEAGE
+284 ITVPRQAGE
-293 SYAVVPVMVQVEY
+293 SFAIVPVFVQVEY
-306 SANGSTS
+306 PANGSTS
-313 EIILPDSVTLLDY
+313 QIILPDDVVLLDY
-326 GGAPAN
+326 SGNPADEQTTAAILN
-332 KEEAEAILHASYTE
+332 ASYEEA
-346 SSAAAAGVYVRA
+346 SAATTGIYVQ
-358 YADFSMQFRYT
+358 ADHDFAVTFRYN
-369 APDGNCLE
+369 APDGTSLE
-377 KELHVHVDK
+377 KNLNVHLEGETATQQAK
-386 AAEPAEASNAVSTY
+386 ANGVGTYEARPEPAVK
-400 AAECPAP
+400 
-407 SVTTG
+407 TG
-412 KITAV
+412 KITSV

-422 SWLIWFNGEP
+422 SWLIWFNGRE
-432 AYCCTHGAQGQPNGC
+432 AYCCTHGAKGSPNGC
-447 PIYNYSHTSLVT
+447 PTYNYSHTSIVT
-459 ADQYTPGDHYANQVN
+459 AAQYTPGDHYGNQVN
-474 IWGGLGQLSLNM
+474 IWGGLGQLSLGLM
-486 LTARHTDELSAS
+486 SADAS
-498 TFTAGGA
+498 M
-505 ETEPGVLET
+505 ET
-514 AYTYYDDVQLWIM
+514 AYDDVQRWVIAN
-527 EHYPDSLAAR
+527 YPDSVAAK
-537 SYLSAAEQLSGGTA
+537 SYINAFEQMSSGVS

-566 SVPGWQTV
+566 PISGWQTV
-574 AVIGPPTGSV
+574 ALIGPPTGSI
-584 DPDIPPAVAEY
+584 DPDVPPAGAEY
-595 YASWN
+595 YASWS
-600 AAPQTASGS
+600 ASPQTASGS
-609 FDASYT
+609 FDANYT

-620 EQLET
+620 EHLET
-625 GEQVDGATIE
+625 GEKVDGATIE

-642 GVIDGG
+642 GTIDGG
-648 TWSIAPAGVQTVT
+648 NWSITPAEKQTVT
-661 TNGHT
+661 TSGHT
-666 QDSNYQYNG
+666 MDDEFQSNG
-675 GEAST
+675 GDASASWSLHYSVTKTST
-680 SWRLRYEVS
+680 S
-689 KTSVTSLSGREGRY
+689 SLSGSEGPY
-703 KSQAEADA
+703 SSQAEADA
-711 AAASAQSAAESQ
+711 AAASAKASAEAQ

-733 RAIAAAKEQL
+733 RAIAAAKSEL
-743 ATLNFRFDETVV
+743 ASIDFSFDETVV
-755 PYGFEFWG
+755 PVGFEFYDG
-763 GAQGGKQTIT
+763 EYGSKQIIS
-773 VPMNSSDR
+773 VPMDSSDE
-781 YLMRNDEWR
+781 YLMRNDEWS
-790 LQVNLR
+790 LQVNIR
-796 KVDSETGRQIA
+796 KTDSETGETIA
-807 GDALYEVYEWDT
+807 SDAEYEVFEWD
-819 VAQAYM
+819 VVSQMYIPFHAG
-825 PYNLRIKRLIDNTP
+825 KP
-839 RYNGYRVERN
+839 REATAPTYNGYYVVRN
-849 EDGTYSVVNDSP
+849 EDGTYSVANSTD

-878 EGKFIIVETRAPSGY
+878 EGKFLIVETKAPDGY
-893 YGDWTDVEQ
+893 FGDWTDIEQ
-902 PGTAGTPLG
+902 PGEAGTPLG

-916 IEITKENDGS
+916 IEIIKDNDGS

-931 NRDYNA
+931 NADYNA
-937 DIAMRYEGGTKL
+937 DIATSYTGGTKL
-949 ITSDGTETTVTIG
+949 LTSDGAEATVTV
-962 DYKDAGHTY
+962 YNQPLDAGRTY
-971 DTDNS
+971 VTDSTGLAN
-976 KSAANEDSYTMT
+976 NEDSYSMI
-988 PRADVFQNDRVL
+988 PQDNVFQNDRVL
-1000 GEISISKV
+1000 GEIILAKS
-1008 DLDAGRYVDGRDT
+1008 DLDQLRPTPMSENGEDWEVPGTAPHGE
-1021 DGDAMASGQAHA
+1021 ASIE
-1033 DARLDGA
+1033 GA
-1040 IYDLYAAEDIQ
+1040 VYDLYAAEDIL

-1063 KITDADG
+1063 KITDQDG
-1070 MPIWHTTIR
+1070 NPIWHTTVR
-1079 DNAGVWHGD
+1079 TNGGWDD
-1088 HLPVLKKDH
+1088 SYLPILYKDH
-1097 LVASAKIKDGWLTFS
+1097 LVASAEIKDGLLVFS
-1112 NLYLGRYYLVER
+1112 NLYLGEYYLVER

-1182 RSPEGFKT
+1182 RALDGTKT

-1388 FQCDP
+1388 FQCEP

-1400 TTPQSIMCQPN
+1400 TTPQSVMCQPN

-1453 AFAIYMIHEDGT
+1453 SFAIYMLHEDGT
-1465 RERLSMVDPSSG
+1465 KERLSMVDPSSG
-1477 DPTEKTNVFYT
+1477 DPTEKTNVFYA
-1488 DGEGR
+1488 DSEGR

-1510 EGPNGFFNDE
+1510 EGPNGYFNDE

-1596 TWEERPLAGAQYTIT
+1596 AWEERPLAGAQYTIT

-1617 TQDRQTDDD
+1617 TQDRQTDAD
-1626 GNRCLWYAKGD
+1626 GNRTLWYAKGD

-1694 GFTGTTQ
+1694 GFTGTTK

-1731 VISEFEIVNA
+1731 VTSEFEIVNA
-1741 EDSAPAFTEQQVL
+1741 EDATAEFTEQQVL

-1822 DLPMQDARYGETDKQ
+1822 DLPMQNVRYGETDKQ
-1837 NSGRYII
+1837 NSGRYVI

-1855 NDEPMG
+1855 NDKPME

-1869 KVQVLESERKNEGTS
+1869 KVQVLESACKNEGTS

-1947 AESIRFKLVQRQD
+1947 AESIRFKLVQRQNED
-1960 ENGVLLPENDVYVCT
+1960 GNLLPENDVYVCT
-1975 YKDWLIFDHWT
+1975 DKDWLIVDHWT

-1995 RDAPAPTPEKPEP
+1995 RDAPSPVPEQPTPEQPA
-2008 PTPTPVPPT
+2008 PTPTPVT
-2017 PTVPQTGDMNWLWIA
+2017 PVPSVPQTGDLTWLWIA
-2032 LGVIAALS
+2032 LGIVAALS

-2050 SGTHDEDEE
+2050 SSDHDEDEE

>member
-1 MKHQIQR
+1 MKQKYKMKHRLI
-8 RTLSALMAGVLCF
+8 AMLMAFMLCL
-21 SCMCSPAFAAGEVSV
+21 SCCTTPSAFAM
-36 PESAA
+36 ESSA
-41 SVNQMPVESAEES
+41 STSASTSEES
-54 TAVPESESAQAV
+54 SVMEAQ
-66 SGAEQAESTSTPE
+66 STPE
-79 STSNEAVSESDTSAP
+79 SAESSPETDSESTDTAQD
-94 ESTPANSTD
+94 ESTSEGSVDKSD
-103 IEAALSAEA
+103 IELSDEA
-112 QAFVDAVD
+112 QAFISAVD
-120 ALDQDSILN
+120 ALDRESILA
-129 AVNKW
+129 AVNSW
-134 ALASKAWQAQQD
+134 ALASQAWRKD
-146 NEELHAAL
+146 KENPDLIAAL
-154 EQAIAASDEA
+154 DEATVVSDEA
-164 TAPVY
+164 SAPVT
-169 AAEDLYNAVPEHER
+169 AAEDLYLSLSEEEQANEAVA
-183 GGKEVTAAYTAWVAL
+183 AAYSALAAL
-198 VAAMQAILEN
+198 VVTMQAALEN
-208 PDQQPDESGAPP
+208 PSVPSEDDGGDDAGSPP
-220 DETEIARML
+220 DLEEIHQML
-229 YGDLPDAPTGSYM
+229 YGDLPDAPTGSYV
-242 GSYGLPVATGETKIG
+242 GRYGLPVATGDTKIG
-257 IGAWHNELMVENAG
+257 ISYWNDDQSNAIG
-271 HMDARALNADKLE
+271 YMDTEALNSNGLS
-284 ITVPLEAGE
+284 ITVPRQAGE
-293 SYAVVPVMVQVEY
+293 SFAIVPVFVQVEY
-306 SANGSTS
+306 PANGSS
-313 EIILPDSVTLLDY
+313 SQIILPEDVVLLDY
-326 GGAPAN
+326 NGSAADEQTVAELLN
-332 KEEAEAILHASYTE
+332 ASYEEA
-346 SSAAAAGVYVRA
+346 SAATTGIYVQA
-358 YADFSMQFRYT
+358 DHDFSVMFGYT
-369 APDGNCLE
+369 APDGTRLE
-377 KELHVHVDK
+377 KNLNVHLEGETATQQAK
-386 AAEPAEASNAVSTY
+386 ANGASTYEARPEPAVK
-400 AAECPAP
+400 
-407 SVTTG
+407 TG
-412 KITAV
+412 RITSV

-422 SWLIWFNGEP
+422 SWLIWFNGQE
-432 AYCCTHGAQGQPNGC
+432 AYCCTHGAQGQPAGC
-447 PIYNYSHTSLVT
+447 PTYNYSHTSIVT
-459 ADQYTPGDHYANQVN
+459 AAQYTPGDHFSNQVN
-474 IWGGLGQLSLNM
+474 IWGGLGQLSLGLM
-486 LTARHTDELSAS
+486 SVDASMDTA
-498 TFTAGGA
+498 
-505 ETEPGVLET
+505 
-514 AYTYYDDVQLWIM
+514 YDDVQRWIIAN
-527 EHYPDSLAAR
+527 YPDSIPAQSYIR
-537 SYLSAAEQLSGGTA
+537 SFEQMRSGVS

-566 SVPGWQTV
+566 PISGWQTV
-574 AVIGPPTGSV
+574 ALIGPPTGSI
-584 DPDIPPAVAEY
+584 DPDVPPAGAEY
-595 YASWN
+595 YASWS
-600 AAPQTASGS
+600 ASPQTASGS
-609 FDASYT
+609 FDAKYT
-615 VNVDK
+615 VITDK
-620 EQLET
+620 QQLET
-625 GEQVDGATIE
+625 GEKVDGATIE
-635 IEPLEKG
+635 IEPIEKG
-642 GVIDGG
+642 GTIDGG
-648 TWSIAPAGVQTVT
+648 TWAITPADKQVVT
-661 TNGHT
+661 TSGHT
-666 QDSNYQYNG
+666 MDDEFQSTG
-675 GEAST
+675 GDASASWSLHYSVTKIST
-680 SWRLRYEVS
+680 SSR
-689 KTSVTSLSGREGRY
+689 SGSEGPY
-703 KSQAEADA
+703 SSQAEADA
-711 AAASAQSAAESQ
+711 AAASAKASAESE

-733 RAIAAAKEQL
+733 RAIAAAKSQL
-743 ATLNFRFDETVV
+743 ASIDFRFDETVV
-755 PYGFEFWG
+755 PVGFEFYAG
-763 GAQGGKQTIT
+763 EHGSKQTIS
-773 VPMNSSDR
+773 VPMDSSDE
-781 YLMRNDEWR
+781 YLMRNDEWS
-790 LQVNLR
+790 LQVNIR
-796 KVDSETGRQIA
+796 KTDSETGEQIA
-807 GDALYEVYEWDT
+807 ADAEYEVFEWDT
-819 VAQAYM
+819 VTQKYI
-825 PYNLRIKRLIDNTP
+825 PFGSYNQ
-839 RYNGYRVERN
+839 YSVVRN
-849 EDGTYSVVNDSP
+849 EDGTYSVANGTD

-866 DTSRTMYYTQRN
+866 DTSRTLYYTQRN
-878 EGKFIIVETRAPSGY
+878 EGRFIIVETKAPDGY
-893 YGDWTDVEQ
+893 YGDWTDIEQ
-902 PGTAGTPLG
+902 PGEVSTPLG

-916 IEITKENDGS
+916 IEITKDNDGS

-931 NRDYNA
+931 NANYNA
-937 DIAMRYEGGTKL
+937 DIATSYTGGTKL
-949 ITSDGTETTVTIG
+949 TFDGREATVTIY
-962 DYKDAGHTY
+962 DQMQDAGRTY
-971 DTDNS
+971 VTDSTGLAN
-976 KSAANEDSYTMT
+976 NEDSYTMI
-988 PRADVFQNDRVL
+988 PQDDVFQNDRVL
-1000 GEISISKV
+1000 GEIILAKS
-1008 DLDAGRYVDGRDT
+1008 DLDQLRSTPKAANGTNQEGT
-1021 DGDAMASGQAHA
+1021 LPHGEASIE
-1033 DARLDGA
+1033 GA
-1040 IYDLYAAEDIQ
+1040 VYDLYAAEDIL

-1063 KITDADG
+1063 KITYEDG
-1070 MPIWHTTIR
+1070 TPIWHTTVR
-1079 DNAGVWHGD
+1079 TNSGWDD
-1088 HLPVLKKDH
+1088 SYLPILSKDH
-1097 LVASAKIKDGWLTFS
+1097 LVASAEIKDGLLVFS
-1112 NLYLGRYYLVER
+1112 NLYLGEYYLVER

-1162 YYGEYTDYVY
+1162 YYGEYVDYVY

-1214 YGDESGY
+1214 YGDESSY
-1221 VVREGEQ
+1221 VVREGEH
-1228 SLDAVLKGGFELRKL
+1228 SLDAVLKGGIELRKL
-1243 VSTTGPGSPA
+1243 VSTTGPASPA

-1258 AGFTVYRIPDLSKA
+1258 AGFTVYRIADLSKES
-1272 DQFTRNP
+1272 QFALNP
-1279 DGSYNVQSV
+1279 DGSYNIQSV

-1299 ETLKYDFSN
+1299 ETLKYDFGN

-1332 EAGDYANGSGLGW
+1332 EAGDYANGSGFGW

-1360 TNEEGVFRVTGLP
+1360 TNEEGVIRVTGLP

-1388 FQCDP
+1388 FQADP

-1400 TTPQSIMCQPN
+1400 DTPQSIFCQPN
-1411 GSVTEPSNSYLTYN
+1411 GSVTEPSNSYVTYN
-1425 ILDEEMEGYLRLIKV
+1425 ILDEEMEGYLKLIKV

-1445 KAVKLANT
+1445 KAVELANT

-1465 RERLSMVDPSSG
+1465 KERLSMVDPSSG

-1488 DGEGR
+1488 DSEGR
-1493 MKTPEKLP
+1493 MKIPEKLP

-1526 EISSDSAWEVVGNAV
+1526 EISSDSAWEVIGNAV

-1558 LGKLTIRKTGE
+1558 LGRLTIRKTGE

-1596 TWEERPLAGAQYTIT
+1596 IWEERPLADAQYTIT

-1617 TQDRQTDDD
+1617 TQDRQTDAD
-1626 GNRCLWYAKGD
+1626 GNRTLWYAKGD

-1694 GFTGTTQ
+1694 GYTGTTQ

-1731 VISEFEIVNA
+1731 VASEFEIVNA
-1741 EDSAPAFTEQQVL
+1741 EDATAEFTEQQVL

-1767 IKLDEKTGA
+1767 IKLDEKTGL

-1822 DLPMQDARYGETDKQ
+1822 DLPMQDARYGEVDEQ

-1855 NDEPMG
+1855 NDEPME

-1960 ENGVLLPENDVYVCT
+1960 EDGNLLPENDVYVCT
-1975 YKDWLIFDHWT
+1975 DKDWLIFDHWT

-1995 RDAPAPTPEKPEP
+1995 RDEPAPTPEKPEP

-2032 LGVIAALS
+2032 LGVVAALS

>member
-1 MKHQIQR
+1 MKQKYKMRHR
-8 RTLSALMAGVLCF
+8 FTALLMAFMLCL
-21 SCMCSPAFAAGEVSV
+21 SCFAPPAFALESSASASASTCEESSV
-36 PESAA
+36 MESQSTPESAA
-41 SVNQMPVESAEES
+41 SV
-54 TAVPESESAQAV
+54 PETDSEALNTTQD
-66 SGAEQAESTSTPE
+66 ESTSDISADE
-79 STSNEAVSESDTSAP
+79 SEAK
-94 ESTPANSTD
+94 
-103 IEAALSAEA
+103 LSAEA
-112 QAFVDAVD
+112 QAFISAVD
-120 ALDQDSILN
+120 ALDRESILA
-129 AVNKW
+129 AVTSW
-134 ALASKAWQAQQD
+134 ALASQAWQKDKD
-146 NEELHAAL
+146 NLDLIAAL
-154 EQAIAASDEA
+154 DEATVVSDEA
-164 TAPVY
+164 AAQVT
-169 AAEDLYNAVPEHER
+169 AAEDLYLSLTEEEQANEAVA
-183 GGKEVTAAYTAWVAL
+183 AAYSALAAL
-198 VAAMQAILEN
+198 VVTMQASVEK
-208 PDQQPDESGAPP
+208 PSVPSAGDGGDDAGSPP
-220 DETEIARML
+220 DLEEIHQML

-242 GSYGLPVATGETKIG
+242 GSYGLPVATGDTKIG
-257 IGAWHNELMVENAG
+257 ISYWNDDQSNAIG
-271 HMDARALNADKLE
+271 YMDPEALNSDGLS
-284 ITVPLEAGE
+284 ITVPRQAGE
-293 SYAVVPVMVQVEY
+293 SFAIVPIFVQVEY
-306 SANGSTS
+306 PANGSS
-313 EIILPDSVTLLDY
+313 SQIILPEDVVLLDY
-326 GGAPAN
+326 NGSAADEQTAEKLLN
-332 KEEAEAILHASYTE
+332 ASYEEA
-346 SSAAAAGVYVRA
+346 SAATTGIYVQ
-358 YADFSMQFRYT
+358 ADHDFAVTFRYT
-369 APDGNCLE
+369 APDSTSLE
-377 KELHVHVDK
+377 KNLNIHLEGETATQAKV
-386 AAEPAEASNAVSTY
+386 NGVSTY
-400 AAECPAP
+400 EARPEPA
-407 SVTTG
+407 VKTG
-412 KITAV
+412 KITSV

-422 SWLIWFNGEP
+422 SWLIWFNGQE
-432 AYCCTHGAQGQPNGC
+432 AYCCTHGAQGKPNGC
-447 PIYNYSHTSLVT
+447 PTYNYSHTSIVT
-459 ADQYTPGDHYANQVN
+459 AAQYTPGDHFSNQVN
-474 IWGGLGQLSLNM
+474 IWGGLGQLSLGLM
-486 LTARHTDELSAS
+486 SADASMDTA
-498 TFTAGGA
+498 
-505 ETEPGVLET
+505 
-514 AYTYYDDVQLWIM
+514 YDDVQRWVIAN
-527 EHYPDSLAAR
+527 YPDSVPAQSYIR
-537 SYLSAAEQLSGGTA
+537 SFEQMSSGVS

-566 SVPGWQTV
+566 PISGWQTV
-574 AVIGPPTGSV
+574 ALIGPPTGSI
-584 DPDIPPAVAEY
+584 DPDLPPAGAEY
-595 YASWN
+595 YASWS
-600 AAPQTASGS
+600 ASPQTASGS
-609 FDASYT
+609 FDANYT

-625 GEQVDGATIE
+625 GEKVDGATIE

-642 GVIDGG
+642 GTIDGG
-648 TWSIAPAGVQTVT
+648 NWSITPAEKQTVT
-661 TNGHT
+661 TSGHT
-666 QDSNYQYNG
+666 MDDEFQNNG
-675 GEAST
+675 GDASASWSLHYSVTKTST
-680 SWRLRYEVS
+680 SSR
-689 KTSVTSLSGREGRY
+689 SGSEGPY
-703 KSQAEADA
+703 SSQAEADA
-711 AAASAQSAAESQ
+711 AAASAKASAESE

-733 RAIAAAKEQL
+733 RAIATAKSEL
-743 ATLNFRFDETVV
+743 ASIDFRFDETVV
-755 PYGFEFWG
+755 PVGFEFYAG
-763 GAQGGKQTIT
+763 EHGSKQTIS
-773 VPMNSSDR
+773 VPMDSSDE
-781 YLMRNDEWR
+781 YLMRNDER
-790 LQVNLR
+790 SLQVNIR
-796 KVDSETGRQIA
+796 KTDSETGETIVS
-807 GDALYEVYEWDT
+807 DAEYEVFEWDVVSQMYIPFHAEKPLEAT
-819 VAQAYM
+819 A
-825 PYNLRIKRLIDNTP
+825 PT
-839 RYNGYRVERN
+839 YNGYHVVRN
-849 EDGTYSVVNDSP
+849 EDGTYSVTNSSD

-878 EGKFIIVETRAPSGY
+878 EGKFLIVETKAPDGY
-893 YGDWTDVEQ
+893 FGDWSDIEHPGE
-902 PGTAGTPLG
+902 PGTPFG

-916 IEITKENDGS
+916 IEITKDNDGS

-931 NRDYNA
+931 NADYNA
-937 DIAMRYEGGTKL
+937 DIATSFTGGTKL
-949 ITSDGTETTVTIG
+949 VFDGREATVTIY
-962 DYKDAGHTY
+962 DQPQDAGRTY
-971 DTDNS
+971 VTDSTGLAN
-976 KSAANEDSYTMT
+976 NEDSYTMI
-988 PRADVFQNDRVL
+988 PQDDVFQNDRVL
-1000 GEISISKV
+1000 GEIILAKS
-1008 DLDAGRYVDGRDT
+1008 DLDQLRPTPMSENGEDWEVPGTAPHGE
-1021 DGDAMASGQAHA
+1021 ASIE
-1033 DARLDGA
+1033 GA
-1040 IYDLYAAEDIQ
+1040 VYDLYAAEDIL

-1063 KITDADG
+1063 KITDQDG
-1070 MPIWHTTIR
+1070 NPIWHTTVR
-1079 DNAGVWHGD
+1079 TNSGWDD
-1088 HLPVLKKDH
+1088 SYLPILSKDH
-1097 LVASAKIKDGWLTFS
+1097 LVASAEIKNGLLVFS
-1112 NLYLGRYYLVER
+1112 NLYLGKYYLVER

-1135 SKFYVTG
+1135 SKFYITG

-1214 YGDESGY
+1214 FGDESGY

-1228 SLDAVLKGGFELRKL
+1228 SLDAVLKGGIELRKL

-1279 DGSYNVQSV
+1279 DGSYNIQSV
-1288 LDAYRKDNYDS
+1288 LDAYRKDNYDPD
-1299 ETLKYDFSN
+1299 TLKYDFSG
-1308 EAQAIARMFESDT
+1308 EAQAIARMYESDT

-1345 VPTGTTNEYR
+1345 VLTGTTNEYR
-1355 LSELF
+1355 LSEIY
-1360 TNEEGVFRVTGLP
+1360 TNEEGIIRVTGLP
-1373 YGQYLVVETTIPKDV
+1373 YGQYLVVETTIPEDV
-1388 FQCDP
+1388 FQADP
-1393 FGFTVDS
+1393 FGFTVD
-1400 TTPQSIMCQPN
+1400 TDTPQSIFCTPN
-1411 GSVTEPSNSYLTYN
+1411 GSVTEPSNSYVTYN
-1425 ILDEEMEGYLRLIKV
+1425 ILDEEMEGYLKLIKV

-1453 AFAIYMIHEDGT
+1453 AFAIFMLHEDGT
-1465 RERLSMVDPSSG
+1465 KERLSMVDPSSG

-1488 DGEGR
+1488 DDEGR

-1510 EGPNGFFNDE
+1510 EGPNGFYNDKQYSVE
-1520 AYTVQF
+1520 F

-1582 LDPWFSGEAWPGNF
+1582 LDPWFSGEAWPGDF
-1596 TWEERPLAGAQYTIT
+1596 TWGERPLAGAQYTIT

-1670 DKVGEVTVTLPL
+1670 DGTIGEVTVTLPL

-1694 GFTGTTQ
+1694 GYTGTAQ

-1731 VISEFEIVNA
+1731 VTSEFEIVNA
-1741 EDSAPAFTEQQVL
+1741 EDATAEFTEQQVL

-1855 NDEPMG
+1855 NEEPME
-1861 FTFTYTGA
+1861 FIFTYTGA
-1869 KVQVLESERKNEGTS
+1869 KVQVLESVCKNEGTS

-1891 LTGDEELP
+1891 LTGDDELP

-1975 YKDWLIFDHWT
+1975 DKDWLIFDHWT

-2008 PTPTPVPPT
+2008 PVPTPVPPT

-2032 LGVIAALS
+2032 LGVVAALC

-2050 SGTHDEDEE
+2050 SGTQDEDEE

>member
-1 MKHQIQR
+1 
-8 RTLSALMAGVLCF
+8 
-21 SCMCSPAFAAGEVSV
+21 
-36 PESAA
+36 
-41 SVNQMPVESAEES
+41 
-54 TAVPESESAQAV
+54 
-66 SGAEQAESTSTPE
+66 
-79 STSNEAVSESDTSAP
+79 
-94 ESTPANSTD
+94 
-103 IEAALSAEA
+103 
-112 QAFVDAVD
+112 
-120 ALDQDSILN
+120 
-129 AVNKW
+129 
-134 ALASKAWQAQQD
+134 
-146 NEELHAAL
+146 
-154 EQAIAASDEA
+154 
-164 TAPVY
+164 
-169 AAEDLYNAVPEHER
+169 
-183 GGKEVTAAYTAWVAL
+183 
-198 VAAMQAILEN
+198 
-208 PDQQPDESGAPP
+208 
-220 DETEIARML
+220 ML
-229 YGDLPDAPTGSYM
+229 YGDLPDAPTDSYM
-242 GSYGLPVATGETKIG
+242 GSYGLPVATGDTKIG
-257 IGAWHNELMVENAG
+257 ISHWNDDPSVAIGY
-271 HMDARALNADKLE
+271 MDSEALNSDGLS
-284 ITVPLEAGE
+284 ITVPRQAGE
-293 SYAVVPVMVQVEY
+293 SFAIVPIFVQVEY
-306 SANGSTS
+306 PANNSTS
-313 EIILPDSVTLLDY
+313 QIILPEDVVLLDY
-326 GGAPAN
+326 SGNPAD
-332 KEEAEAILHASYTE
+332 EQTTAAILNSSYVE
-346 SSAAAAGVYVRA
+346 SSAATTGIYVQ
-358 YADFSMQFRYT
+358 ADHDFAVTFRYN
-369 APDGNCLE
+369 APDGSSLE
-377 KELHVHVDK
+377 KTLNVHLEGETETQPKK
-386 AAEPAEASNAVSTY
+386 ANGISTY
-400 AAECPAP
+400 EARPEPD
-407 SVTTG
+407 VKTG
-412 KITAV
+412 KITSV

-422 SWLIWFNGEP
+422 SWLIWFNGQE
-432 AYCCTHGAQGQPNGC
+432 AYCCTHGAQGKPNGC
-447 PIYNYSHTSLVT
+447 PTYNYSHTSIVT
-459 ADQYTPGDHYANQVN
+459 AAQYTPGDHYSNQVN
-474 IWGGLGQLSLNM
+474 IWGGLGQLSLGLM
-486 LTARHTDELSAS
+486 SADAAMDSVYDE
-498 TFTAGGA
+498 
-505 ETEPGVLET
+505 
-514 AYTYYDDVQLWIM
+514 VQRWIITN
-527 EHYPDSLAAR
+527 YPDSTAAQ
-537 SYLSAAEQLSGGTA
+537 SYISSYNQMDSGVSTYVAE
-551 TFAADSD
+551 SD

-566 SVPGWQTV
+566 PISGWQTV
-574 AVIGPPTGSV
+574 ALIGPPTGSI
-584 DPDIPPAVAEY
+584 DPDVPPAGAEY
-595 YASWN
+595 YASWS

-609 FDASYT
+609 FDANYT

-620 EQLET
+620 QQLET
-625 GEQVDGATIE
+625 GEKVDGATIE

-642 GVIDGG
+642 GTIDGG
-648 TWSIAPAGVQTVT
+648 NWSITPAEKQTVT
-661 TNGHT
+661 TSGHT
-666 QDSNYQYNG
+666 MDDEFQNNG
-675 GEAST
+675 GDASASWSLHYSVTKTST
-680 SWRLRYEVS
+680 S
-689 KTSVTSLSGREGRY
+689 SLSGSEGPY
-703 KSQAEADA
+703 SSQAEADA
-711 AAASAQSAAESQ
+711 AAASAKASAEAQ

-733 RAIAAAKEQL
+733 RAIAAAKSEL
-743 ATLNFRFDETVV
+743 SSIDFRFDETVV
-755 PYGFEFWG
+755 PVGFEFYDG
-763 GAQGGKQTIT
+763 EHGSKQTIS
-773 VPMNSSDR
+773 VPMDSSDE
-781 YLMRNDEWR
+781 YLMRNDEWS
-790 LQVNLR
+790 LQVNIR
-796 KVDSETGRQIA
+796 KTDSETGETIA
-807 GDALYEVYEWDT
+807 SDAEYEVFEWD
-819 VAQAYM
+819 VVSQMYIPFHAG
-825 PYNLRIKRLIDNTP
+825 KP
-839 RYNGYRVERN
+839 REATAPTYNGYYVVRN
-849 EDGTYSVVNDSP
+849 EDGTYSVANSTD

-878 EGKFIIVETRAPSGY
+878 EGKFLIVETKAPDGY
-893 YGDWTDVEQ
+893 FGDWTDIEQ
-902 PGTAGTPLG
+902 PGEAGTPLG

-916 IEITKENDGS
+916 IEITKDNDGS

-931 NRDYNA
+931 NADYNA
-937 DIAMRYEGGTKL
+937 DIATSYTGGTKL
-949 ITSDGTETTVTIG
+949 IFGGREATVTIY
-962 DYKDAGHTY
+962 DQPQDAGRTY
-971 DTDNS
+971 VTDSTGLAN
-976 KSAANEDSYTMT
+976 NEDSYTMI
-988 PRADVFQNDRVL
+988 PQDNVFQNDRVL
-1000 GEISISKV
+1000 GEIILAKS
-1008 DLDAGRYVDGRDT
+1008 DLDQLRPTPMSENGEDWEVPGTAPHGE
-1021 DGDAMASGQAHA
+1021 ASIE
-1033 DARLDGA
+1033 GA
-1040 IYDLYAAEDIQ
+1040 VYDLYAAEDIL

-1063 KITDADG
+1063 KITYEDG
-1070 MPIWHTTIR
+1070 TPIWHTTVR
-1079 DNAGVWHGD
+1079 TNSGWDGSY
-1088 HLPVLKKDH
+1088 LPILSKDH
-1097 LVASAKIKDGWLTFS
+1097 LVASAEIKDGLLVFS

-1228 SLDAVLKGGFELRKL
+1228 SLDAVLKGGIELRKL

-1258 AGFTVYRIPDLSKA
+1258 AGFTIYRIPDLSKA

-1279 DGSYNVQSV
+1279 DGSYNIQSV
-1288 LDAYRKDNYDS
+1288 LDAYRKDNYDPD
-1299 ETLKYDFSN
+1299 TLKYDFTG

-1321 ELVYAYNATLT
+1321 ELVYAYNETLT
-1332 EAGDYANGSGLGW
+1332 EAGDFANGEGLGW
-1345 VPTGTTNEYR
+1345 VPTGMTNEFR
-1355 LSELF
+1355 LSEIF
-1360 TNEEGVFRVTGLP
+1360 TNEEGIIRVTGLP

-1388 FQCDP
+1388 FQADP
-1393 FGFTVDS
+1393 FGFTVNSD
-1400 TTPQSIMCQPN
+1400 TPQSIFCTPN
-1411 GSVTEPSNSYLTYN
+1411 GSVTEPSNSYVTYN

-1465 RERLSMVDPSSG
+1465 KERLSMVDPSSG

-1488 DGEGR
+1488 DDEGR

-1526 EISSDSAWEVVGNAV
+1526 EISSDSAWEVIGNAV

-1617 TQDRQTDDD
+1617 TQDRQTDAE
-1626 GNRCLWYAKGD
+1626 GNRTLWYAKGD

-1659 QATYDFLSVIH
+1659 QVTYDFLSVIH

-1682 GSYHIEETKPPY
+1682 GSYHIEETNPPY
-1694 GFTGTTQ
+1694 GYTGTTQ
-1701 SYDVTFQWD
+1701 SYDATFQWD

-1723 AIDENGNA
+1723 SIDENGNA
-1731 VISEFEIVNA
+1731 VTSEFEIVNA
-1741 EDSAPAFTEQQVL
+1741 EDAAAEFTEQQVL

-1822 DLPMQDARYGETDKQ
+1822 DLPMQDARYGEVDEQ
-1837 NSGRYII
+1837 NSGRYVI

-1855 NDEPMG
+1855 NDKAME

-1869 KVQVLESERKNEGTS
+1869 KVQALESECKNEGTS

-1910 AVVRQWVSGDKPVEI
+1910 TVVRQWVSGDKPVEI

-1960 ENGVLLPENDVYVCT
+1960 ENSNLLPENDVYVCT
-1975 YKDWLIFDHWT
+1975 DKDWLIFDRWT
-1986 LMEDGTVVM
+1986 LMEDETVVM
-1995 RDAPAPTPEKPEP
+1995 RDAPAPVPEQPTPEQPA
-2008 PTPTPVPPT
+2008 PTPTPVSPVPS
-2017 PTVPQTGDMNWLWIA
+2017 VPQTGDMNWLWIA
-2032 LGVIAALS
+2032 LGVVAALS

-2050 SGTHDEDEE
+2050 SGTHDEDEK

>member
-1 MKHQIQR
+1 MKQKYKMRHR
-8 RTLSALMAGVLCF
+8 FTALLMVFMLCLSCF
-21 SCMCSPAFAAGEVSV
+21 APPAFAL
-36 PESAA
+36 ESSA
-41 SVNQMPVESAEES
+41 SASASTSEASSAVES
-54 TAVPESESAQAV
+54 Q
-66 SGAEQAESTSTPE
+66 STPE
-79 STSNEAVSESDTSAP
+79 SAESISKSDSEPADTAQD
-94 ESTPANSTD
+94 ESTSDVPAD
-103 IEAALSAEA
+103 EREAELSAEA
-112 QAFVDAVD
+112 QAFISAVN
-120 ALDQDSILN
+120 ALDRESILS
-129 AVNKW
+129 AVNSW
-134 ALASKAWQAQQD
+134 ALASQAWQAD
-146 NEELHAAL
+146 KENPDLIAAL
-154 EQAIAASDEA
+154 DEA
-164 TAPVY
+164 TALSDEASAPVT
-169 AAEDLYNAVPEHER
+169 AAEDLYLSLSEEEQANEAVA
-183 GGKEVTAAYTAWVAL
+183 AAYSALAAL
-198 VAAMQAILEN
+198 VVTMQAALEN
-208 PDQQPDESGAPP
+208 PSVPSEGDGGDDAGSPP
-220 DETEIARML
+220 DLEEIHQML
-229 YGDLPDAPTGSYM
+229 YGDLPDAPTDSYM
-242 GSYGLPVATGETKIG
+242 GSYGLPVATGDTKIG
-257 IGAWHNELMVENAG
+257 ISHWNDDPSVAIGY
-271 HMDARALNADKLE
+271 MDSEALNSDGLS
-284 ITVPLEAGE
+284 ITVPRQAGE
-293 SYAVVPVMVQVEY
+293 SFAIVPIFVQVEY
-306 SANGSTS
+306 PANNSTS
-313 EIILPDSVTLLDY
+313 QIILPEDVVLLDY
-326 GGAPAN
+326 SGNPAD
-332 KEEAEAILHASYTE
+332 EQTTAAILNSSYVE
-346 SSAAAAGVYVRA
+346 SSAATTGIYVQ
-358 YADFSMQFRYT
+358 ADHDFAVTFRYN
-369 APDGNCLE
+369 APDGTSLE
-377 KELHVHVDK
+377 KNLNVHLEGETATQAKV
-386 AAEPAEASNAVSTY
+386 NGVSTY
-400 AAECPAP
+400 EARPEPA
-407 SVTTG
+407 VKTG
-412 KITAV
+412 KITSV

-422 SWLIWFNGEP
+422 SWLIWFNGQE
-432 AYCCTHGAQGQPNGC
+432 AYCCTHGAQGKPNGC
-447 PIYNYSHTSLVT
+447 PTYNYSHTSIVT
-459 ADQYTPGDHYANQVN
+459 AAQYTPGDHFSNQVN
-474 IWGGLGQLSLNM
+474 IWGGLGQLSLGLM
-486 LTARHTDELSAS
+486 SADASMDTA
-498 TFTAGGA
+498 
-505 ETEPGVLET
+505 
-514 AYTYYDDVQLWIM
+514 YDDVQRWVIAN
-527 EHYPDSLAAR
+527 YPDSVPAQSYIR
-537 SYLSAAEQLSGGTA
+537 SFEQMSSGVS

-566 SVPGWQTV
+566 PISGWQTV
-574 AVIGPPTGSV
+574 ALIGPPTGSI
-584 DPDIPPAVAEY
+584 DPDVPPAGAEY
-595 YASWN
+595 YASWS
-600 AAPQTASGS
+600 ASPQTASGS
-609 FDASYT
+609 FDANYT

-625 GEQVDGATIE
+625 GEKVDGATIE
-635 IEPLEKG
+635 IEPMEKG
-642 GVIDGG
+642 GTIDGG
-648 TWSIAPAGVQTVT
+648 SWAITPAEKQTVT
-661 TNGHT
+661 TSGHT
-666 QDSNYQYNG
+666 MDDEFQNNG
-675 GEAST
+675 GDASASWSLHYSVTKTST
-680 SWRLRYEVS
+680 S
-689 KTSVTSLSGREGRY
+689 SLSGSEGPY
-703 KSQAEADA
+703 SSQVEADA
-711 AAASAQSAAESQ
+711 AAASAKASAEAQ

-733 RAIAAAKEQL
+733 RAIAAAKSEL
-743 ATLNFRFDETVV
+743 SSIDFRFDETVIPV
-755 PYGFEFWG
+755 GFEFYDGEHG
-763 GAQGGKQTIT
+763 GSQTIS
-773 VPMNSSDR
+773 VPMDSAND
-781 YLMRNDEWR
+781 YLMRNDEWS
-790 LQVNLR
+790 LQVNIS
-796 KVDSETGRQIA
+796 KVDSETGEPIA
-807 GDALYEVYEWDT
+807 ADAEYEVFEWDT
-819 VAQAYM
+819 VTQQYIPFHAE
-825 PYNLRIKRLIDNTP
+825 KP
-839 RYNGYRVERN
+839 REATAPTYNGYHVVRN
-849 EDGTYSVVNDSP
+849 EDGTYSVANSSD

-878 EGKFIIVETRAPSGY
+878 EGKFLIVETKAPDGY
-893 YGDWTDVEQ
+893 FGDWTDIEQ
-902 PGTAGTPLG
+902 PGEPGTPFG

-916 IEITKENDGS
+916 IEITKDNDGS

-931 NRDYNA
+931 NADYNA
-937 DIAMRYEGGTKL
+937 DIATSYTGGTKL
-949 ITSDGTETTVTIG
+949 VFDGREATVTIYG
-962 DYKDAGHTY
+962 QPQDAGRTY
-971 DTDNS
+971 VTDSTGFAN
-976 KSAANEDSYTMT
+976 NEDSYTMI
-988 PRADVFQNDRVL
+988 PQDDVFQNDRVL
-1000 GEISISKV
+1000 GEIILAKS
-1008 DLDAGRYVDGRDT
+1008 DLDQLRPT
-1021 DGDAMASGQAHA
+1021 PMAENDEDWEVPGTAPHGEASIE
-1033 DARLDGA
+1033 GA
-1040 IYDLYAAEDIQ
+1040 VYDLYAAEDIL

-1063 KITDADG
+1063 KITDQDG
-1070 MPIWHTTIR
+1070 NPIWHTTVR
-1079 DNAGVWHGD
+1079 TNSGWDD
-1088 HLPVLKKDH
+1088 SYLPILSKNH
-1097 LVASAKIKDGWLTFS
+1097 LVASAEIKDGLLVFS
-1112 NLYLGRYYLVER
+1112 NLYLGEYYLVER
-1124 ATGLVLPVDTN
+1124 ATGLVLPVDAN

-1221 VVREGEQ
+1221 VVREGEH

-1243 VSTTGPGSPA
+1243 VSTTGPASPA

-1258 AGFTVYRIPDLSKA
+1258 AGFTVYRIADLSKES
-1272 DQFTRNP
+1272 QFALNP

-1288 LDAYRKDNYDS
+1288 LDAYRKDNYDPD
-1299 ETLKYDFSN
+1299 TLKYDFTG
-1308 EAQAIARMFESDT
+1308 EAQAIARMFESDAD
-1321 ELVYAYNATLT
+1321 LVYAYNATLT

-1360 TNEEGVFRVTGLP
+1360 TNEEGLFRVTGLP
-1373 YGQYLVVETTIPKDV
+1373 YGQYLVVETTIPEDV
-1388 FQCDP
+1388 FQADP
-1393 FGFTVDS
+1393 FGFMVDS
-1400 TTPQSIMCQPN
+1400 DTPQSIFCTPN
-1411 GSVTEPSNSYLTYN
+1411 GSVTEPSNSYVTYN

-1453 AFAIYMIHEDGT
+1453 AFAIFMLHEDGT
-1465 RERLSMVDPSSG
+1465 KERLSMIDPDSG
-1477 DPTEKTNVFYT
+1477 DPTVKTDVFYT
-1488 DGEGR
+1488 DSEGR

-1526 EISSDSAWEVVGNAV
+1526 EISSDSAWEVIGNAV

-1558 LGKLTIRKTGE
+1558 LGRLTIRKTGE

-1596 TWEERPLAGAQYTIT
+1596 IWEERPLADAQYTIT
-1611 ANEDIY
+1611 ANENIY
-1617 TQDRQTDDD
+1617 TQDRQTDAD

-1694 GFTGTTQ
+1694 GFTGTKQ

-1723 AIDENGNA
+1723 AIDEKGNA
-1731 VISEFEIVNA
+1731 VTSEFEIITEEDATA
-1741 EDSAPAFTEQQVL
+1741 EFTEQQVL

-1810 PTGEDGTVVFDC
+1810 PTGEDGTVVFYC
-1822 DLPMQDARYGETDKQ
+1822 DLPMQDARYGEVDEQ

-1855 NDEPMG
+1855 NDEPME

-1925 RGLELNK
+1925 RGLEPNK

-1960 ENGVLLPENDVYVCT
+1960 EDGNLLPENDVYVCT
-1975 YKDWLIFDHWT
+1975 DKDWLIFDHWT

-2032 LGVIAALS
+2032 LGVVAALS

>member
-1 MKHQIQR
+1 MKQKYKMRHR
-8 RTLSALMAGVLCF
+8 FTALLMAFMLCL
-21 SCMCSPAFAAGEVSV
+21 SCFAPPAFALESSASASASTCEESSV
-36 PESAA
+36 MESQSTPESAA
-41 SVNQMPVESAEES
+41 SV
-54 TAVPESESAQAV
+54 PETDSEALNTTQD
-66 SGAEQAESTSTPE
+66 ESTSDISADE
-79 STSNEAVSESDTSAP
+79 SEAK
-94 ESTPANSTD
+94 
-103 IEAALSAEA
+103 LSAEA
-112 QAFVDAVD
+112 QAFISAVD
-120 ALDQDSILN
+120 ALDRESILA
-129 AVNKW
+129 AVTSW
-134 ALASKAWQAQQD
+134 ALASQAWQKDKD
-146 NEELHAAL
+146 NLDLIAAL
-154 EQAIAASDEA
+154 DEATVVSDEA
-164 TAPVY
+164 AAQVT
-169 AAEDLYNAVPEHER
+169 AAEDLYLSLTEEEQANEAVA
-183 GGKEVTAAYTAWVAL
+183 AAYSALAAL
-198 VAAMQAILEN
+198 VVTMQASVEK
-208 PDQQPDESGAPP
+208 PSVPSAGDGGDDAGSPP
-220 DETEIARML
+220 DLEEIHQML

-242 GSYGLPVATGETKIG
+242 GSYGLPVATGDTKIG
-257 IGAWHNELMVENAG
+257 ISYWNDDQSNAIG
-271 HMDARALNADKLE
+271 YMDPEALNSDGLS
-284 ITVPLEAGE
+284 ITVPRQAGE
-293 SYAVVPVMVQVEY
+293 SFAIVPIFVQVEY
-306 SANGSTS
+306 PANGSS
-313 EIILPDSVTLLDY
+313 SQIILPEDVVLLDY
-326 GGAPAN
+326 NGSAADEQTAEKLLN
-332 KEEAEAILHASYTE
+332 ASYEEA
-346 SSAAAAGVYVRA
+346 SAATTGIYVQ
-358 YADFSMQFRYT
+358 ADHDFAVTFRYT
-369 APDGNCLE
+369 APDSTSLE
-377 KELHVHVDK
+377 KNLNIHLEGETATQAKV
-386 AAEPAEASNAVSTY
+386 NGVSTY
-400 AAECPAP
+400 EARPEPA
-407 SVTTG
+407 VKTG
-412 KITAV
+412 KITSV

-422 SWLIWFNGEP
+422 SWLIWFNGQE
-432 AYCCTHGAQGQPNGC
+432 AYCCTHGAQGKPNGC
-447 PIYNYSHTSLVT
+447 PTYNYSHTSIVT
-459 ADQYTPGDHYANQVN
+459 AAQYTPGDHFSNQVN
-474 IWGGLGQLSLNM
+474 IWGGLGQLSLGLM
-486 LTARHTDELSAS
+486 SADASMDTA
-498 TFTAGGA
+498 
-505 ETEPGVLET
+505 
-514 AYTYYDDVQLWIM
+514 YDDVQRWVIAN
-527 EHYPDSLAAR
+527 YPDSVPAQSYIR
-537 SYLSAAEQLSGGTA
+537 SFEQMSSGVS

-566 SVPGWQTV
+566 PISGWQTV
-574 AVIGPPTGSV
+574 ALIGPPTGSI
-584 DPDIPPAVAEY
+584 DPDLPPAGAEY
-595 YASWN
+595 YASWS
-600 AAPQTASGS
+600 ASPQTASGS
-609 FDASYT
+609 FDANYT

-625 GEQVDGATIE
+625 GEKVDGATIE

-642 GVIDGG
+642 GTIDGG
-648 TWSIAPAGVQTVT
+648 NWSITPAEKQTVT
-661 TNGHT
+661 TSGHT
-666 QDSNYQYNG
+666 MDDEFQNNG
-675 GEAST
+675 GDASASWSLHYSVTKTST
-680 SWRLRYEVS
+680 SSR
-689 KTSVTSLSGREGRY
+689 SGSEGPY
-703 KSQAEADA
+703 SSQAEADA
-711 AAASAQSAAESQ
+711 AAASAKASAESE

-733 RAIAAAKEQL
+733 RAIATAKSEL
-743 ATLNFRFDETVV
+743 ASIDFRFDETVV
-755 PYGFEFWG
+755 PVGFEFYAG
-763 GAQGGKQTIT
+763 EHGSKQTIS
-773 VPMNSSDR
+773 VPMDSSDE
-781 YLMRNDEWR
+781 YLMRNDER
-790 LQVNLR
+790 SLQVNIR
-796 KVDSETGRQIA
+796 KTDSETGETIVS
-807 GDALYEVYEWDT
+807 DAEYEVFEWDVVSQMYIPFHAEKPLEAT
-819 VAQAYM
+819 A
-825 PYNLRIKRLIDNTP
+825 PT
-839 RYNGYRVERN
+839 YNGYHVVRN
-849 EDGTYSVVNDSP
+849 EDGTYSVTNSSD

-878 EGKFIIVETRAPSGY
+878 EGKFLIVETKAPDGY
-893 YGDWTDVEQ
+893 FGDWSDIEHPGE
-902 PGTAGTPLG
+902 PGTPFG
-911 KRAYY
+911 KHAYY
-916 IEITKENDGS
+916 IEITKDNDGS

-931 NRDYNA
+931 NADYNA
-937 DIAMRYEGGTKL
+937 DIATSFTGGTKL
-949 ITSDGTETTVTIG
+949 VFDGREATVTIY
-962 DYKDAGHTY
+962 DQPQDAGRTY
-971 DTDNS
+971 VTDSTGLAN
-976 KSAANEDSYTMT
+976 NEDSYTMI
-988 PRADVFQNDRVL
+988 PQDDVFQNDRVL
-1000 GEISISKV
+1000 GEIILAKS
-1008 DLDAGRYVDGRDT
+1008 DLDQLRPTPMSENGEDWEVPGTAPHGE
-1021 DGDAMASGQAHA
+1021 ASIE
-1033 DARLDGA
+1033 GA
-1040 IYDLYAAEDIQ
+1040 VYDLYAAEDIL

-1063 KITDADG
+1063 KITDQDG
-1070 MPIWHTTIR
+1070 NPIWHTTVR
-1079 DNAGVWHGD
+1079 TNSGWDD
-1088 HLPVLKKDH
+1088 SYLPILSKDH
-1097 LVASAKIKDGWLTFS
+1097 LVASAEIKNGLLVFS
-1112 NLYLGRYYLVER
+1112 NLYLGKYYLVER

-1135 SKFYVTG
+1135 SKFYITG

-1214 YGDESGY
+1214 FGDESGY

-1228 SLDAVLKGGFELRKL
+1228 SLDAVLKGGIELRKL

-1279 DGSYNVQSV
+1279 DGSYNIQSV
-1288 LDAYRKDNYDS
+1288 LDAYRKDNYDPD
-1299 ETLKYDFSN
+1299 TLKYDFSG
-1308 EAQAIARMFESDT
+1308 EAQAIARMYESDT

-1355 LSELF
+1355 LSEIY
-1360 TNEEGVFRVTGLP
+1360 TNEEGIIRVTGLP
-1373 YGQYLVVETTIPKDV
+1373 YGQYLVVETTIPEDV
-1388 FQCDP
+1388 FQADP
-1393 FGFTVDS
+1393 FGFTVD
-1400 TTPQSIMCQPN
+1400 TDTPQSIFCTPN
-1411 GSVTEPSNSYLTYN
+1411 GSVTEPSNSYVTYN
-1425 ILDEEMEGYLRLIKV
+1425 ILDEEMEGYLKLIKV

-1453 AFAIYMIHEDGT
+1453 AFAIFMLHEDGT
-1465 RERLSMVDPSSG
+1465 KERLSMVDPSSG

-1488 DGEGR
+1488 DDEGR

-1510 EGPNGFFNDE
+1510 EGPNGFYNDKQYSVE
-1520 AYTVQF
+1520 F

-1582 LDPWFSGEAWPGNF
+1582 LDPWFSGEAWPGDF
-1596 TWEERPLAGAQYTIT
+1596 TWGERPLAGAQYTIT

-1670 DKVGEVTVTLPL
+1670 DGTIGEVTVTLPL

-1694 GFTGTTQ
+1694 GYTGTAQ

-1731 VISEFEIVNA
+1731 VTSEFEIVNA
-1741 EDSAPAFTEQQVL
+1741 EDATAEFTEQQVL

-1855 NDEPMG
+1855 NEEPME
-1861 FTFTYTGA
+1861 FIFTYTGA
-1869 KVQVLESERKNEGTS
+1869 KVQVLESVCKNEGTS

-1891 LTGDEELP
+1891 LTGDDELP

-1975 YKDWLIFDHWT
+1975 DKDWLIFDHWT

-2008 PTPTPVPPT
+2008 PVPTPVPPT

-2032 LGVIAALS
+2032 LGVVAALC

-2050 SGTHDEDEE
+2050 SGTQDEDEE

>member
-1 MKHQIQR
+1 MKQKYKLRHR
-8 RTLSALMAGVLCF
+8 FTALLMAFMLCL
-21 SCMCSPAFAAGEVSV
+21 SCFAAPSAFAMESSSSEPASMSEANSAVESQST

-41 SVNQMPVESAEES
+41 SVPETDSEALNTTQDETTSDIP
-54 TAVPESESAQAV
+54 TDESEV
-66 SGAEQAESTSTPE
+66 E
-79 STSNEAVSESDTSAP
+79 
-94 ESTPANSTD
+94 
-103 IEAALSAEA
+103 LSAEA
-112 QAFVDAVD
+112 QAFISAVD
-120 ALDQDSILN
+120 ALDRESILA
-129 AVNKW
+129 AVNSW
-134 ALASKAWQAQQD
+134 ALASQAWQKD
-146 NEELHAAL
+146 KENPDLIAAL
-154 EQAIAASDEA
+154 DEATVVSDEA
-164 TAPVY
+164 AAPVT
-169 AAEDLYNAVPEHER
+169 AAEDLYLSLSEEEQANEAVA
-183 GGKEVTAAYTAWVAL
+183 AAYSALAAL
-198 VAAMQAILEN
+198 VVTMQATVEN
-208 PDQQPDESGAPP
+208 PSVPSEGDGGDDAGSPP
-220 DETEIARML
+220 DLEEIHQML

-242 GSYGLPVATGETKIG
+242 GRYGLPVATGDTKIG
-257 IGAWHNELMVENAG
+257 ISYWNDDQSNAIG
-271 HMDARALNADKLE
+271 YMDPEALNSDGLS
-284 ITVPLEAGE
+284 ITVPRQAGE
-293 SYAVVPVMVQVEY
+293 SFAIVPIFVQVEY
-306 SANGSTS
+306 PANGSS
-313 EIILPDSVTLLDY
+313 SQIILPEDVVLLDY
-326 GGAPAN
+326 NGSAADEQTAAKLLN
-332 KEEAEAILHASYTE
+332 ASYEEA
-346 SSAAAAGVYVRA
+346 SAATTGIYVQ
-358 YADFSMQFRYT
+358 ADHDFTVTFRYT
-369 APDGNCLE
+369 ATDGTSLE
-377 KELHVHVDK
+377 KNLIVHLEGETAAQQAK
-386 AAEPAEASNAVSTY
+386 ANGASTYEARPEPAVK
-400 AAECPAP
+400 
-407 SVTTG
+407 TG
-412 KITAV
+412 KITSV

-422 SWLIWFNGEP
+422 SWLIWFNGQE
-432 AYCCTHGAQGQPNGC
+432 AYCCTHGAQGKPNGC
-447 PIYNYSHTSLVT
+447 PTYNYSHTSIVT
-459 ADQYTPGDHYANQVN
+459 AAQYTPGDHFSNQVN
-474 IWGGLGQLSLNM
+474 IWGGLGQLSLGLM
-486 LTARHTDELSAS
+486 SADASMDTA
-498 TFTAGGA
+498 
-505 ETEPGVLET
+505 
-514 AYTYYDDVQLWIM
+514 YDDVQRWIIAN
-527 EHYPDSLAAR
+527 YPDSIPAQSYIR
-537 SYLSAAEQLSGGTA
+537 SFEQMRSGVS

-566 SVPGWQTV
+566 PISGWQTV
-574 AVIGPPTGSV
+574 ALIGPPTGSI
-584 DPDIPPAVAEY
+584 DPDVPPAGAEY
-595 YASWN
+595 YASWS
-600 AAPQTASGS
+600 ASPQTASGS
-609 FDASYT
+609 FDAKYT
-615 VNVDK
+615 VIADK
-620 EQLET
+620 QQLET
-625 GEQVDGATIE
+625 GEKVDGATIE
-635 IEPLEKG
+635 IEPIEKG
-642 GVIDGG
+642 GTIDGG
-648 TWSIAPAGVQTVT
+648 SWAITPADKQVVT
-661 TNGHT
+661 TSGHT
-666 QDSNYQYNG
+666 MDDEFQSTG
-675 GEAST
+675 GDASASWSLHYSVTKTST
-680 SWRLRYEVS
+680 SSR
-689 KTSVTSLSGREGRY
+689 SGSEGPY
-703 KSQAEADA
+703 SSQAEADA
-711 AAASAQSAAESQ
+711 AAASAKARAESE

-733 RAIAAAKEQL
+733 RAIAAAKSQL
-743 ATLNFRFDETVV
+743 ASIKFRFDETVIPV
-755 PYGFEFWG
+755 GFEFYDGEHG
-763 GAQGGKQTIT
+763 GSQTIS
-773 VPMNSSDR
+773 VPMDSAKD
-781 YLMRNDEWR
+781 YLMRNDEWS
-790 LQVNLR
+790 LQVNIS
-796 KVDSETGRQIA
+796 KVDSETGEPIA
-807 GDALYEVYEWDT
+807 ADAEYEVFEWDT
-819 VAQAYM
+819 VTQQYI
-825 PYNLRIKRLIDNTP
+825 PFGGYNQ
-839 RYNGYRVERN
+839 YSVVRN
-849 EDGTYSVVNDSP
+849 EDGTYSVANGTD

-866 DTSRTMYYTQRN
+866 DTSRTLYYTQRN
-878 EGKFIIVETRAPSGY
+878 EGKFLIVETKAPDGY
-893 YGDWTDVEQ
+893 FGDWTDIDQ
-902 PGTAGTPLG
+902 PGEAGTPLG

-916 IEITKENDGS
+916 IEITKDNDGS

-931 NRDYNA
+931 NADYNA
-937 DIAMRYEGGTKL
+937 DIATSYTGGTKL
-949 ITSDGTETTVTIG
+949 IFDGREATVTIY
-962 DYKDAGHTY
+962 DQPQDAGRTY
-971 DTDNS
+971 VTDSTGLAN
-976 KSAANEDSYTMT
+976 NEDSYTMI
-988 PRADVFQNDRVL
+988 PQDDVFQNDRVL
-1000 GEISISKV
+1000 GEIILAKS
-1008 DLDAGRYVDGRDT
+1008 DLDQLHPTPMSENGEDWEVPGTAPHGE
-1021 DGDAMASGQAHA
+1021 ASIE
-1033 DARLDGA
+1033 GA
-1040 IYDLYAAEDIQ
+1040 VYDLYAAEDIL

-1063 KITDADG
+1063 KITYEDG
-1070 MPIWHTTIR
+1070 TPIWHTTVR
-1079 DNAGVWHGD
+1079 TNSGWDD
-1088 HLPVLKKDH
+1088 SYLPILSKDH
-1097 LVASAKIKDGWLTFS
+1097 LVASAEIKDGLLVFS
-1112 NLYLGRYYLVER
+1112 NLYLGKYYLVER
-1124 ATGLVLPVDTN
+1124 ATGIVLPVDTN
-1135 SKFYVTG
+1135 SKFYITG
-1142 QYPELNRK
+1142 QYPELDRK

-1279 DGSYNVQSV
+1279 DGSYNIQSV
-1288 LDAYRKDNYDS
+1288 LDAYRKDNYDPD
-1299 ETLKYDFSN
+1299 TLKYDFSG

-1332 EAGDYANGSGLGW
+1332 EAGDNANGSGLGW

-1360 TNEEGVFRVTGLP
+1360 TNEEGLFRVTGLP
-1373 YGQYLVVETTIPKDV
+1373 YGQYIVVETTIPKDV

-1393 FGFTVDS
+1393 FGFKVDS
-1400 TTPQSIMCQPN
+1400 TTPQSVMCQPN

-1425 ILDEEMEGYLRLIKV
+1425 ILDEEMEGYLKLVKV

-1453 AFAIYMIHEDGT
+1453 AFAIFMLHEDGT
-1465 RERLSMVDPSSG
+1465 KERLSMVDPSSG

-1488 DGEGR
+1488 DSEGR

-1617 TQDRQTDDD
+1617 TQDRQTDAD

-1670 DKVGEVTVTLPL
+1670 DKIGEVTVTLPL

-1694 GFTGTTQ
+1694 GFTGTKQ

-1723 AIDENGNA
+1723 AIDEKGNA
-1731 VISEFEIVNA
+1731 VTSEFEIITA
-1741 EDSAPAFTEQQVL
+1741 EDATAEFTEQQVL

-1855 NDEPMG
+1855 NDEPME
-1861 FTFTYTGA
+1861 FTFAYTGA
-1869 KVQVLESERKNEGTS
+1869 KIQVLESVCKNKGTC
-1884 VFISKRQ
+1884 VLISKRQ

-1899 GATLTIQDENG
+1899 GATLTIQDDHG
-1910 AVVRQWVSGDKPVEI
+1910 TVVRQWVSGDKPVEI
-1925 RGLELNK
+1925 SGLELNK
-1932 VYTLVETIAPNGFAK
+1932 VYTLVETIAPDGFAK
-1947 AESIRFKLVQRQD
+1947 AESIRFKLVQRQNED
-1960 ENGVLLPENDVYVCT
+1960 GDLLPENDVYVCT
-1975 YKDWLIFDHWT
+1975 DKDWLIVDHWT

-1995 RDAPAPTPEKPEP
+1995 RDAPAPVPEQPTPEQPA
-2008 PTPTPVPPT
+2008 PTPTPVPPA
-2017 PTVPQTGDMNWLWIA
+2017 PSVPQTGDMNWLWIT
-2032 LGVIAALS
+2032 LGVVAALS
-2040 AGGLLLIFKR
+2040 AGGLLLIFKHSR
-2050 SGTHDEDEE
+2050 THDEDEE

>member
-1 MKHQIQR
+1 MKQKYKLRHR
-8 RTLSALMAGVLCF
+8 FTALLMAFMLCL
-21 SCMCSPAFAAGEVSV
+21 SCFAAPSAFAMESSSSEPASMSEANSAVESQST

-41 SVNQMPVESAEES
+41 SVPETDSEALNTTQDETTSDIP
-54 TAVPESESAQAV
+54 TDESEV
-66 SGAEQAESTSTPE
+66 E
-79 STSNEAVSESDTSAP
+79 
-94 ESTPANSTD
+94 
-103 IEAALSAEA
+103 LSAEV
-112 QAFVDAVD
+112 QAFISAVD
-120 ALDQDSILN
+120 ALDRESILA
-129 AVNKW
+129 AVNSW
-134 ALASKAWQAQQD
+134 ALASQAWQKD
-146 NEELHAAL
+146 KENPDLIAAL
-154 EQAIAASDEA
+154 DEATVVSDEA
-164 TAPVY
+164 AAPVT
-169 AAEDLYNAVPEHER
+169 AAEDLYLSLSEEEQANEAVA
-183 GGKEVTAAYTAWVAL
+183 AAYSALAAL
-198 VAAMQAILEN
+198 VVTMQATVEN
-208 PDQQPDESGAPP
+208 PSVPSEGDGGDDAGSPP
-220 DETEIARML
+220 DLEEIHQML

-242 GSYGLPVATGETKIG
+242 GRYGLPVATGDTKIG
-257 IGAWHNELMVENAG
+257 ISYWNDDQSNAIG
-271 HMDARALNADKLE
+271 YMDPEALNSDGLS
-284 ITVPLEAGE
+284 ITVPRQAGE
-293 SYAVVPVMVQVEY
+293 SFAIVPIFVQVEY
-306 SANGSTS
+306 PANGSS
-313 EIILPDSVTLLDY
+313 SQIILPEDVVLLDY
-326 GGAPAN
+326 NGSAADEQTAAKLLN
-332 KEEAEAILHASYTE
+332 ASYEEA
-346 SSAAAAGVYVRA
+346 SAATTGIYVQ
-358 YADFSMQFRYT
+358 ADHDFTVTFRYT
-369 APDGNCLE
+369 APDGTSLE
-377 KELHVHVDK
+377 KNLIVHLEGETAAQQAK
-386 AAEPAEASNAVSTY
+386 ANGASTYEARPEPAVK
-400 AAECPAP
+400 
-407 SVTTG
+407 TG
-412 KITAV
+412 KITSV

-422 SWLIWFNGEP
+422 SWLIWFNGQE
-432 AYCCTHGAQGQPNGC
+432 AYCCTHGAQGKPNGC
-447 PIYNYSHTSLVT
+447 PTYNYSHTSIVT
-459 ADQYTPGDHYANQVN
+459 AAQYTPGDHFSNQVN
-474 IWGGLGQLSLNM
+474 IWGGLGQLSLGLM
-486 LTARHTDELSAS
+486 SADASMDTA
-498 TFTAGGA
+498 
-505 ETEPGVLET
+505 
-514 AYTYYDDVQLWIM
+514 YDDVQRWIIAN
-527 EHYPDSLAAR
+527 YPDSIPAQSYIR
-537 SYLSAAEQLSGGTA
+537 SFEQMRSGVS

-566 SVPGWQTV
+566 PISGWQTV
-574 AVIGPPTGSV
+574 ALIGPPTGSI
-584 DPDIPPAVAEY
+584 DPDVPPAGAEY
-595 YASWN
+595 YASWS
-600 AAPQTASGS
+600 ASPQTASGS
-609 FDASYT
+609 FDAKYT
-615 VNVDK
+615 VITDK
-620 EQLET
+620 QQLET
-625 GEQVDGATIE
+625 GEKVDGATIE
-635 IEPLEKG
+635 IEPIEKG
-642 GVIDGG
+642 GTIDGG
-648 TWSIAPAGVQTVT
+648 SWAITPADKQVVT
-661 TNGHT
+661 TSGHT
-666 QDSNYQYNG
+666 MDDEFQSTG
-675 GEAST
+675 GDASASWSLHYSVTKTST
-680 SWRLRYEVS
+680 SSR
-689 KTSVTSLSGREGRY
+689 SGSEGPY
-703 KSQAEADA
+703 SSQAEADA
-711 AAASAQSAAESQ
+711 AAASAKARAESE

-733 RAIAAAKEQL
+733 RAIAAAKSQL
-743 ATLNFRFDETVV
+743 ASIKFRFDETIIPV
-755 PYGFEFWG
+755 GFEFHDGEHG
-763 GAQGGKQTIT
+763 GSQTIS
-773 VPMNSSDR
+773 VPMDSAND
-781 YLMRNDEWR
+781 YLMRNDEWS
-790 LQVNLR
+790 LQVNIS
-796 KVDSETGRQIA
+796 KVDSETGEPIA
-807 GDALYEVYEWDT
+807 TDAEYEVFEWDT
-819 VAQAYM
+819 VTQQYI
-825 PYNLRIKRLIDNTP
+825 PFGGYNQ
-839 RYNGYRVERN
+839 YSVVRN
-849 EDGTYSVVNDSP
+849 EDGTYSVANGTD

-866 DTSRTMYYTQRN
+866 DTSRTLYYTQRN
-878 EGKFIIVETRAPSGY
+878 EGKFLIVETKAPDGY
-893 YGDWTDVEQ
+893 FGDWTDIDQ
-902 PGTAGTPLG
+902 PGEAGTPLG
-911 KRAYY
+911 KRAYF
-916 IEITKENDGS
+916 IEITKDNDGS

-931 NRDYNA
+931 NADYNA
-937 DIAMRYEGGTKL
+937 DIATSYTGGTKL
-949 ITSDGTETTVTIG
+949 LTSEGQEATVTIY
-962 DYKDAGHTY
+962 DQPQDAGRTY
-971 DTDNS
+971 VTDSTGLAN
-976 KSAANEDSYTMT
+976 NEDSYTMI
-988 PRADVFQNDRVL
+988 PQDNVFQNDRVL
-1000 GEISISKV
+1000 GEIILAKS
-1008 DLDAGRYVDGRDT
+1008 DLDQLHPTPMSENGEDWEVPGTAPHGE
-1021 DGDAMASGQAHA
+1021 ASIE
-1033 DARLDGA
+1033 GA
-1040 IYDLYAAEDIQ
+1040 VYDLYAAEDIL

-1063 KITDADG
+1063 KITYEDG
-1070 MPIWHTTIR
+1070 TPIWHTTVR
-1079 DNAGVWHGD
+1079 TNSGWDD
-1088 HLPVLKKDH
+1088 SYLPILSKDH
-1097 LVASAKIKDGWLTFS
+1097 LVASAEIKDGLLVFS
-1112 NLYLGRYYLVER
+1112 NLYLGKYYLVER
-1124 ATGLVLPVDTN
+1124 ATGIVLPVDTG
-1135 SKFYVTG
+1135 SKFYLSG

-1150 LEPTGEYSPLEQ
+1150 LEPTGRYSPLEQ
-1162 YYGEYTDYVY
+1162 SDGEYTDYVY
-1172 KNQYSAVAEG
+1172 KNLYSAVAEG
-1182 RSPEGFKT
+1182 RALDGSKT

-1200 GYLCDEINHYETLS
+1200 GYLCDEINHYQTLS

-1221 VVREGEQ
+1221 VVREGNQ

-1258 AGFTVYRIPDLSKA
+1258 AGFTIYRIPDLSKA
-1272 DQFTRNP
+1272 NQFTRAP
-1279 DGSYNVQSV
+1279 DGSYNIQSV

-1321 ELVYAYNATLT
+1321 DLVYAYNATLT
-1332 EAGDYANGSGLGW
+1332 EAGDNANGSGLGW

-1400 TTPQSIMCQPN
+1400 TTPQSVMCQPN

-1425 ILDEEMEGYLRLIKV
+1425 ILDEEMEGYLKLVKV

-1453 AFAIYMIHEDGT
+1453 SFAIYMLHEDGT
-1465 RERLSMVDPSSG
+1465 KERLSMVDPSSG

-1488 DGEGR
+1488 DSEGR

-1558 LGKLTIRKTGE
+1558 LGKLTIRKMGE

-1582 LDPWFSGEAWPGNF
+1582 LDPWFSGEAWPGDF

-1723 AIDENGNA
+1723 STDENGNA
-1731 VISEFEIVNA
+1731 VTSEFEIVNA
-1741 EDSAPAFTEQQVL
+1741 EDATAEFTEQQVL
-1754 KFHNEREKAQVKV
+1754 KFHNEREKAQAKV

-1776 ALAGAVFN
+1776 VLAGAVFN

-1822 DLPMQDARYGETDKQ
+1822 DLPMQDARYGEVDEQ

-1855 NDEPMG
+1855 NEEPME

-1869 KVQVLESERKNEGTS
+1869 KVQVLESVCKNEGTS

-1891 LTGDEELP
+1891 LTGDDELP

-1960 ENGVLLPENDVYVCT
+1960 EAGNLLPENDVYVCT
-1975 YKDWLIFDHWT
+1975 DKDWLIFDHWT

-1995 RDAPAPTPEKPEP
+1995 RDAPAPTPEKPEPPTP

>member
-1 MKHQIQR
+1 M
-8 RTLSALMAGVLCF
+8 
-21 SCMCSPAFAAGEVSV
+21 E
-36 PESAA
+36 
-41 SVNQMPVESAEES
+41 
-54 TAVPESESAQAV
+54 AQ
-66 SGAEQAESTSTPE
+66 STPE
-79 STSNEAVSESDTSAP
+79 SA
-94 ESTPANSTD
+94 ESTPETDSEFTDTDVDETVSENSD
-103 IEAALSAEA
+103 VEKDAELSAEA
-112 QAFVDAVD
+112 QSFISAVD
-120 ALDQDSILN
+120 ALDRESILA
-129 AVNKW
+129 AVTSW
-134 ALASKAWQAQQD
+134 ALASQAWQKD
-146 NEELHAAL
+146 KENPDLIAAL
-154 EQAIAASDEA
+154 DEATVVSDEA
-164 TAPVY
+164 SAPVT
-169 AAEDLYNAVPEHER
+169 AAEDLYLSLSVEEQANEAVA
-183 GGKEVTAAYTAWVAL
+183 AAYSAL
-198 VAAMQAILEN
+198 AALLVTMQASIEN
-208 PDQQPDESGAPP
+208 PTVPSEGDGGDDAGSPP
-220 DETEIARML
+220 DLEEIHQML
-229 YGDLPDAPTGSYM
+229 YDDLPDAPTGSYM
-242 GSYGLPVATGETKIG
+242 GSYGLPVATGDTKIG
-257 IGAWHNELMVENAG
+257 ISYWNDDQSNAIG
-271 HMDARALNADKLE
+271 YMDPEALNSEGLS
-284 ITVPLEAGE
+284 ITVPRQAGE
-293 SYAVVPVMVQVEY
+293 PFAIVPVFVQVEY
-306 SANGSTS
+306 PANGSS
-313 EIILPDSVTLLDY
+313 SQIILPEDVVLLDY
-326 GGAPAN
+326 NGSDADEQTA
-332 KEEAEAILHASYTE
+332 AELLNASYVE
-346 SSAAAAGVYVRA
+346 ASAATTGIYVQ
-358 YADFSMQFRYT
+358 ADHDFTVTFRYT
-369 APDGNCLE
+369 APDGTSLE
-377 KELHVHVDK
+377 KSLNVYLEGKTAAQQAK
-386 AAEPAEASNAVSTY
+386 ANGASTYEARPEPAVK
-400 AAECPAP
+400 
-407 SVTTG
+407 TG
-412 KITAV
+412 KITSV

-422 SWLIWFNGEP
+422 SWLIWFNGQE
-432 AYCCTHGAQGQPNGC
+432 AYCCTHGAQGKPNGC
-447 PIYNYSHTSLVT
+447 PTYNYSHTSIVT
-459 ADQYTPGDHYANQVN
+459 AAQYTPGDHFSNQVN
-474 IWGGLGQLSLNM
+474 IWGGLGQLSLGLM
-486 LTARHTDELSAS
+486 SADASMDTA
-498 TFTAGGA
+498 
-505 ETEPGVLET
+505 
-514 AYTYYDDVQLWIM
+514 YDDVQRWIIAN
-527 EHYPDSLAAR
+527 YPDSIPAQSYIR
-537 SYLSAAEQLSGGTA
+537 SFEQMSSGVS

-566 SVPGWQTV
+566 PISGWQTV
-574 AVIGPPTGSV
+574 ALIGPPTGSI
-584 DPDIPPAVAEY
+584 DPEAPPAGAEY
-595 YASWN
+595 YASWT
-600 AAPQTASGS
+600 ASPQTASGS
-609 FDASYT
+609 FDAKYT
-615 VNVDK
+615 INTDK
-620 EQLET
+620 TGLET
-625 GEQVDGATIE
+625 GEKVDGATIE
-635 IEPLEKG
+635 IEPMEKSG
-642 GVIDGG
+642 TIDGG
-648 TWSIAPAGVQTVT
+648 SWSITPADKQTVT
-661 TNGHT
+661 TSGHT
-666 QDSNYQYNG
+666 MDDEFQNNG
-675 GEAST
+675 GDASASWSLHYSVTKTST
-680 SWRLRYEVS
+680 SSR
-689 KTSVTSLSGREGRY
+689 SGSEGPY
-703 KSQAEADA
+703 SSQAEADA
-711 AAASAQSAAESQ
+711 AAASAKASAEAQ

-733 RAIAAAKEQL
+733 RAIAAAKDEL
-743 ATLNFRFDETVV
+743 SSIDFRFDETVIPV
-755 PYGFEFWG
+755 GFEFYDGEHG
-763 GAQGGKQTIT
+763 GSQTIS
-773 VPMNSSDR
+773 VPMDSANE
-781 YLMRNDEWR
+781 YLMRNDEWS
-790 LQVNLR
+790 LQVNIS
-796 KVDSETGRQIA
+796 KVDSETGEPIA
-807 GDALYEVYEWDT
+807 ADAEYEVFEWDT
-819 VAQAYM
+819 VTQQYIPFHAE
-825 PYNLRIKRLIDNTP
+825 KP
-839 RYNGYRVERN
+839 REVTAPTYNGYHVVRN
-849 EDGTYSVVNDSP
+849 EDGTYSVANSTD

-878 EGKFIIVETRAPSGY
+878 EGKFIIVETKAPDGY
-893 YGDWTDVEQ
+893 FGDWTDIEQ
-902 PGTAGTPLG
+902 PGEVGTPFG
-911 KRAYY
+911 KRAYF
-916 IEITKENDGS
+916 IEITKDNDGS

-931 NRDYNA
+931 NADYNA
-937 DIAMRYEGGTKL
+937 DIATSYTGGTKL
-949 ITSDGTETTVTIG
+949 IFGGREATVTIY
-962 DYKDAGHTY
+962 DQPQDAGRTY
-971 DTDNS
+971 VTDSTGLAN
-976 KSAANEDSYTMT
+976 NEDSYTMI
-988 PRADVFQNDRVL
+988 PQDNVFQNDRVL
-1000 GEISISKV
+1000 GEIILAKS
-1008 DLDAGRYVDGRDT
+1008 DLDQLRPTPMSENGEDWEVPRT
-1021 DGDAMASGQAHA
+1021 ASHGEASIE
-1033 DARLDGA
+1033 GA
-1040 IYDLYAAEDIQ
+1040 VYDLYAAEDIL

-1063 KITDADG
+1063 KITYEDG
-1070 MPIWHTTIR
+1070 TPIWHTTVR
-1079 DNAGVWHGD
+1079 TNSGWDGSY
-1088 HLPVLKKDH
+1088 LPILSKDH
-1097 LVASAKIKDGWLTFS
+1097 LVASAEIKDGLLVFS

-1243 VSTTGPGSPA
+1243 VSTTGPASPA

-1288 LDAYRKDNYDS
+1288 LDAYRKDNYDPD
-1299 ETLKYDFSN
+1299 TLKYDFTG
-1308 EAQAIARMFESDT
+1308 EAQAIARMFESDAD
-1321 ELVYAYNATLT
+1321 LVYAYNATLT

-1400 TTPQSIMCQPN
+1400 DTPQSIFCQPS
-1411 GSVTEPSNSYLTYN
+1411 GSVTEPSNSYVTYN
-1425 ILDEEMEGYLRLIKV
+1425 ILDEEMEGYLKLIKV

-1453 AFAIYMIHEDGT
+1453 SFAIYMIHEDGT
-1465 RERLSMVDPSSG
+1465 KERLSMVDPSSG

-1488 DGEGR
+1488 DSEGR

-1526 EISSDSAWEVVGNAV
+1526 EISSDSAWEVIGNAV

-1569 VLTGWEQDWSLDI
+1569 VLTDWEQDWSLDI

-1596 TWEERPLAGAQYTIT
+1596 TWEERPLAEAQYTIT
-1611 ANEDIY
+1611 ANENIY
-1617 TQDRQTDDD
+1617 TQDRQTDAD

-1637 VVAVVTTGDGT
+1637 VVAVVATGDGT

-1670 DKVGEVTVTLPL
+1670 DGTIGEVTVTLPL
-1682 GSYHIEETKPPY
+1682 GSYHVEETKPPY
-1694 GFTGTTQ
+1694 GFTGTKQ

-1731 VISEFEIVNA
+1731 VTSEFEIVNA
-1741 EDSAPAFTEQQVL
+1741 EDATAEFTEQQVL
-1754 KFHNEREKAQVKV
+1754 KFHNKREKAQVKV

-1822 DLPMQDARYGETDKQ
+1822 DLPMQDARYGEVDEQ

-1855 NDEPMG
+1855 NDEPME

-1869 KVQVLESERKNEGTS
+1869 KVQVLESELKNEGTS

-1960 ENGVLLPENDVYVCT
+1960 EDGNLLPENDVYVCT
-1975 YKDWLIFDHWT
+1975 DKDWLIFDHWT

-2017 PTVPQTGDMNWLWIA
+2017 PTVPQTGDMNWLWIT

>member
-1 MKHQIQR
+1 MQVLFCLEVLMKTKYKKRHR
-8 RTLSALMAGVLCF
+8 FTALLMAIMLCL
-21 SCMCSPAFAAGEVSV
+21 SCFAAPAAFAMESSASESASMSEANSAVESQATTESAESV
-36 PESAA
+36 PEAD
-41 SVNQMPVESAEES
+41 
-54 TAVPESESAQAV
+54 SESADAA
-66 SGAEQAESTSTPE
+66 GGES
-79 STSNEAVSESDTSAP
+79 ASESAAVENDT
-94 ESTPANSTD
+94 E
-103 IEAALSAEA
+103 LSAEA
-112 QAFVDAVD
+112 QAFISAVD
-120 ALDQDSILN
+120 ALDRENILET
-129 AVNKW
+129 VNSW
-134 ALASKAWQAQQD
+134 ALASQAWQKD
-146 NEELHAAL
+146 KENPDLIAAL
-154 EQAIAASDEA
+154 DEATAASDEA
-164 TAPVY
+164 AAPVT
-169 AAEDLYNAVPEHER
+169 AAEDIYLSLTEEEKANDAVA
-183 GGKEVTAAYTAWVAL
+183 AAYTSLAAL
-198 VAAMQAILEN
+198 VIAMQTAIEN
-208 PDQQPDESGAPP
+208 PTTPSEGEGESGEDAESLP
-220 DETEIARML
+220 DLEEVHQML
-229 YGDLPDAPTGSYM
+229 YGDLPDAPTGSYI
-242 GSYGLPVATGETKIG
+242 GSYGLPVATGNTKIG
-257 IGAWHNELMVENAG
+257 IGQWNDGQATENIGYMDTDALNSDALVITIPRQAGETFAIVPIFAQVEYPANGSSSQIILPEDVVLLDYNGEPA
-271 HMDARALNADKLE
+271 DEQTAANLLNAD
-284 ITVPLEAGE
+284 
-293 SYAVVPVMVQVEY
+293 YVE
-306 SANGSTS
+306 
-313 EIILPDSVTLLDY
+313 V
-326 GGAPAN
+326 
-332 KEEAEAILHASYTE
+332 
-346 SSAAAAGVYVRA
+346 SAATTGIYIQADH
-358 YADFSMQFRYT
+358 DFSVKFRYS
-369 APDGNCLE
+369 APDGTSLE
-377 KELHVHVDK
+377 KTLSVRLEGETAPQAKVTG
-386 AAEPAEASNAVSTY
+386 VSTY
-400 AAECPAP
+400 EVRPEPA
-407 SVTTG
+407 VKTG

-417 QKVNG
+417 QKFNG
-422 SWLIWFNGEP
+422 TWLLWFNGEE
-432 AYCCTHGAQGQPNGC
+432 AYCCTHGAQGKPNGC
-447 PIYNYSHTSLVT
+447 PTYNYSHTSLVT
-459 ADQYTPGDHYANQVN
+459 AAQYTPGDHYANQIN
-474 IWGGLGQLSLNM
+474 IWGGLNQLSLG
-486 LTARHTDELSAS
+486 LLSADA
-498 TFTAGGA
+498 TMDTA
-505 ETEPGVLET
+505 
-514 AYTYYDDVQLWIM
+514 YDDVQRWVIAN
-527 EHYPDSLAAR
+527 YPDSFAAQ
-537 SYLSAAEQLSGGTA
+537 SYLN
-551 TFAADSD
+551 TFAQMSSGVSTYVAESD

-566 SVPGWQTV
+566 PISGWQTI
-574 AVIGPPTGSV
+574 ALIGPPTGSI
-584 DPDIPPAVAEY
+584 DPDAPPAGAEY
-595 YASWN
+595 YASWS
-600 AAPQTASGS
+600 ASPQTASGS
-609 FDASYT
+609 FDAKYT
-615 VNVDK
+615 VIADK
-620 EQLET
+620 QQLET
-625 GEQVDGATIE
+625 GEKVDGATIE

-642 GVIDGG
+642 GTIDGG
-648 TWSIAPAGVQTVT
+648 TWNISPAEKQVVATI
-661 TNGHT
+661 GHT
-666 QDSNYQYNG
+666 MDDEFQNNG
-675 GEAST
+675 GEASA
-680 SWRLRYEVS
+680 SWSLHYAVT
-689 KTSVTSLSGREGRY
+689 KTSTSSLSGSEGPY
-703 KSQAEADA
+703 SSQAEADA
-711 AAASAQSAAESQ
+711 AAASAKASAEAQ

-733 RAIAAAKEQL
+733 RAIAAAKSQL
-743 ATLNFRFDETVV
+743 ASIEFRFDETVIPV
-755 PYGFEFWG
+755 GFEFYDGEHG
-763 GAQGGKQTIT
+763 GSQTIS
-773 VPMNSSDR
+773 VPMNSANS
-781 YLMRNDEWR
+781 YPMRNDEWS
-790 LQVNLR
+790 LQVNIS
-796 KVDSETGRQIA
+796 KVDSETGEQIMA
-807 GDALYEVYEWDT
+807 DAEFKVFEWDT
-819 VAQAYM
+819 VTQQYLPFGGYNRYM
-825 PYNLRIKRLIDNTP
+825 
-839 RYNGYRVERN
+839 VVRN
-849 EDGTYSVVNDSP
+849 EDGTYSVANCTD

-866 DTSRTMYYTQRN
+866 DTSRTLYYTQRN
-878 EGKFIIVETRAPSGY
+878 EGKFIIVETRAPHGY
-893 YGDWTDVEQ
+893 YGDWTDIDH
-902 PGTAGTPLG
+902 PGEVGTPMG

-931 NRDYNA
+931 NARYNA
-937 DIAMRYEGGTKL
+937 DIATSYTGGTKL
-949 ITSDGTETTVTIG
+949 LTDDGAEATVTIYDQMQDPG
-962 DYKDAGHTY
+962 RTY
-971 DTDNS
+971 VTDSTGLAN
-976 KSAANEDSYTMT
+976 NEDSYTVT
-988 PRADVFQNDRVL
+988 PVYGVFQNDRVL
-1000 GEISISKV
+1000 GEIILAKS
-1008 DLDAGRYVDGRDT
+1008 DLDQLRQNTPRSA
-1021 DGDAMASGQAHA
+1021 ASTAVPGTASHGEA
-1033 DARLDGA
+1033 SIEGA
-1040 IYDLYAAEDIQ
+1040 VYDLYAAEDIL

-1063 KITDADG
+1063 KITYANG
-1070 MPIWHTTIR
+1070 TPIWHTTVR
-1079 DNAGVWHGD
+1079 TNSGWNDSY
-1088 HLPVLKKDH
+1088 LPILSKDH
-1097 LVASAKIKDGWLTFS
+1097 LVASAEIKDGLLAFS

-1124 ATGLVLPVDTN
+1124 ATGLVLPVDSN
-1135 SKFYVTG
+1135 GKFYVTG
-1142 QYPELNRK
+1142 QYPLLDRK
-1150 LEPTGEYSPLEQ
+1150 LKPTGEYSPLEQ
-1162 YYGEYTDYVY
+1162 SDGEYTDYVY
-1172 KNQYSAVAEG
+1172 KNQYSGVAEG

-1221 VVREGEQ
+1221 VVREGEH

-1258 AGFTVYRIPDLSKA
+1258 AGFTIYRIPDLSKA

-1288 LDAYRKDNYDS
+1288 LNAYRKDNYDS
-1299 ETLKYDFSN
+1299 ETLKYDFSE

-1332 EAGDYANGSGLGW
+1332 EAGDNANGSGLGW
-1345 VPTGTTNEYR
+1345 VPTGTTNEFR

-1360 TNEEGVFRVTGLP
+1360 TNEEGIIRVTGLP

-1400 TTPQSIMCQPN
+1400 DTPQSIFCQPS
-1411 GSVTEPSNSYLTYN
+1411 GSVTEPSNSYVTYN
-1425 ILDEEMEGYLRLIKV
+1425 ILDEEMEGYLKLIKV

-1453 AFAIYMIHEDGT
+1453 SFAIYMIHEDGT
-1465 RERLSMVDPSSG
+1465 KERLSMVDPSSG

-1488 DGEGR
+1488 DSEGR

-1617 TQDRQTDDD
+1617 TQDRQTDAD

-1694 GFTGTTQ
+1694 GYTGTTQ

-1723 AIDENGNA
+1723 SIGENGNA
-1731 VISEFEIVNA
+1731 VTSEFEIVNA
-1741 EDSAPAFTEQQVL
+1741 EDATAEFTEQQVL

-1810 PTGEDGTVVFDC
+1810 PTGEDGVVVFAC
-1822 DLPMQDARYGETDKQ
+1822 DLPMQDARYGEVDEQ

-1855 NDEPMG
+1855 NEEPME

-1869 KVQVLESERKNEGTS
+1869 KVQVLESACKNEGTS

-1910 AVVRQWVSGDKPVEI
+1910 AVVRQWASGDKPVEI

-1960 ENGVLLPENDVYVCT
+1960 ENGALLPENDVYVCT
-1975 YKDWLIFDHWT
+1975 DKDWLIVDHWT

-2008 PTPTPVPPT
+2008 PVPTPVPPT

-2032 LGVIAALS
+2032 LGIVAALS
-2040 AGGLLLIFKR
+2040 AGGLLLIFKC
-2050 SGTHDEDEE
+2050 SSNHDEDEE

>member
-1 MKHQIQR
+1 MKQKYKMRHR
-8 RTLSALMAGVLCF
+8 FTALLMAFMLCL
-21 SCMCSPAFAAGEVSV
+21 SCFAPPAFALESSASASASTCEESSV
-36 PESAA
+36 MESQSTPESAA
-41 SVNQMPVESAEES
+41 SV
-54 TAVPESESAQAV
+54 PETDSEALNTTQD
-66 SGAEQAESTSTPE
+66 ESTSDISADE
-79 STSNEAVSESDTSAP
+79 SEAK
-94 ESTPANSTD
+94 
-103 IEAALSAEA
+103 LSAEA
-112 QAFVDAVD
+112 QAFISAVD
-120 ALDQDSILN
+120 ALDRESILA
-129 AVNKW
+129 AVTSW
-134 ALASKAWQAQQD
+134 ALASQAWQKDKD
-146 NEELHAAL
+146 NLDLIAAL
-154 EQAIAASDEA
+154 DEATVVSDEA
-164 TAPVY
+164 AAQVT
-169 AAEDLYNAVPEHER
+169 AAEDLYLSLTEEEQANEAVA
-183 GGKEVTAAYTAWVAL
+183 AAYSALAAL
-198 VAAMQAILEN
+198 VVTMQASVEK
-208 PDQQPDESGAPP
+208 PSVPSAGDGGDDAGSPP
-220 DETEIARML
+220 DLEEIHQML

-242 GSYGLPVATGETKIG
+242 GSYGLPVATGDTKIG
-257 IGAWHNELMVENAG
+257 ISYWNDDQSNAIG
-271 HMDARALNADKLE
+271 YMDPEALNSDGLS
-284 ITVPLEAGE
+284 ITVPRQAGE
-293 SYAVVPVMVQVEY
+293 SFAIVPIFVQVEY
-306 SANGSTS
+306 PANGSS
-313 EIILPDSVTLLDY
+313 SQIILPEDVVLLDY
-326 GGAPAN
+326 NGSAADEQTAEKLLN
-332 KEEAEAILHASYTE
+332 ASYEEA
-346 SSAAAAGVYVRA
+346 SAATTGIYVQ
-358 YADFSMQFRYT
+358 ADHDFAVTFRYT
-369 APDGNCLE
+369 APDSTSLE
-377 KELHVHVDK
+377 KNLNIHLEGETATQAKV
-386 AAEPAEASNAVSTY
+386 NGVSTY
-400 AAECPAP
+400 EARPEPA
-407 SVTTG
+407 VKTG
-412 KITAV
+412 KITSV

-422 SWLIWFNGEP
+422 SWLIWFNGQE
-432 AYCCTHGAQGQPNGC
+432 AYCCTHGAQGKPNGC
-447 PIYNYSHTSLVT
+447 PTYNYSHTSIVT
-459 ADQYTPGDHYANQVN
+459 AAQYTPGDHFSNQVN
-474 IWGGLGQLSLNM
+474 IWGGLGQLSLGLM
-486 LTARHTDELSAS
+486 SADASMDTA
-498 TFTAGGA
+498 
-505 ETEPGVLET
+505 
-514 AYTYYDDVQLWIM
+514 YDDVQRWVIAN
-527 EHYPDSLAAR
+527 YPDSVPAQSYIR
-537 SYLSAAEQLSGGTA
+537 SFEQMSSGVS

-566 SVPGWQTV
+566 PISGWQTV
-574 AVIGPPTGSV
+574 ALIGPPTGSI
-584 DPDIPPAVAEY
+584 DPDLPPAGAEY
-595 YASWN
+595 YASWS
-600 AAPQTASGS
+600 ASPQTASGS
-609 FDASYT
+609 FDANYT

-625 GEQVDGATIE
+625 GEKVDGATIE

-642 GVIDGG
+642 GTIDGG
-648 TWSIAPAGVQTVT
+648 NWSITPAEKQTVT
-661 TNGHT
+661 TSGHT
-666 QDSNYQYNG
+666 MDDEFQNNG
-675 GEAST
+675 GDASASWSLHYSVTKTST
-680 SWRLRYEVS
+680 SSR
-689 KTSVTSLSGREGRY
+689 SGSEGPY
-703 KSQAEADA
+703 SSQAEADA
-711 AAASAQSAAESQ
+711 AAASAKASAESE

-733 RAIAAAKEQL
+733 RAIATAKSEL
-743 ATLNFRFDETVV
+743 ASIDFRFDETVV
-755 PYGFEFWG
+755 PVGFEFYAG
-763 GAQGGKQTIT
+763 EHGSKQTIS
-773 VPMNSSDR
+773 VPMDSSDE
-781 YLMRNDEWR
+781 YLMRNDER
-790 LQVNLR
+790 SLQVNIR
-796 KVDSETGRQIA
+796 KTDSETGETIVS
-807 GDALYEVYEWDT
+807 DAEYEVFEWDVVSQMYIPFHAEKPLEAT
-819 VAQAYM
+819 A
-825 PYNLRIKRLIDNTP
+825 PT
-839 RYNGYRVERN
+839 YNGYHVVRN
-849 EDGTYSVVNDSP
+849 EDGTYSVTNSSD

-878 EGKFIIVETRAPSGY
+878 EGKFLIVETKAPDGY
-893 YGDWTDVEQ
+893 FGDWSDIEHPGE
-902 PGTAGTPLG
+902 PGTPFG

-916 IEITKENDGS
+916 IEITKDNDGS

-931 NRDYNA
+931 NADYNA
-937 DIAMRYEGGTKL
+937 DIATSFTGGTKL
-949 ITSDGTETTVTIG
+949 VFDGREATVTIY
-962 DYKDAGHTY
+962 DQPQDAGRTY
-971 DTDNS
+971 VTDSTGLAN
-976 KSAANEDSYTMT
+976 NEDSYTMI
-988 PRADVFQNDRVL
+988 PQDDVFQNDRVL
-1000 GEISISKV
+1000 GEIILAKS
-1008 DLDAGRYVDGRDT
+1008 DLDQLRPTPMSENGEDWEVPGTAPHGE
-1021 DGDAMASGQAHA
+1021 ASIE
-1033 DARLDGA
+1033 GA
-1040 IYDLYAAEDIQ
+1040 VYDLYAAEDIL

-1063 KITDADG
+1063 KITDQDG
-1070 MPIWHTTIR
+1070 NPIWHTTVR
-1079 DNAGVWHGD
+1079 TNSGWDD
-1088 HLPVLKKDH
+1088 SYLPILSKDH
-1097 LVASAKIKDGWLTFS
+1097 LVASAEIKNGLLVFS
-1112 NLYLGRYYLVER
+1112 NLYLGKYYLVER

-1135 SKFYVTG
+1135 SKFYITG

-1214 YGDESGY
+1214 FGDESGY

-1228 SLDAVLKGGFELRKL
+1228 SLDAVLKGGIELRKL

-1279 DGSYNVQSV
+1279 DGSYNIQSV
-1288 LDAYRKDNYDS
+1288 LDAYRKDNYDPD
-1299 ETLKYDFSN
+1299 TLKYDFSG
-1308 EAQAIARMFESDT
+1308 EAQAIARMYESDT

-1355 LSELF
+1355 LSEIY
-1360 TNEEGVFRVTGLP
+1360 TNEEGIIRVTGLP
-1373 YGQYLVVETTIPKDV
+1373 YGQYLVVETTIPEDV
-1388 FQCDP
+1388 FQADP
-1393 FGFTVDS
+1393 FGFTVD
-1400 TTPQSIMCQPN
+1400 TDTPQSIFCTPN
-1411 GSVTEPSNSYLTYN
+1411 GSVTEPSNSYVTYN
-1425 ILDEEMEGYLRLIKV
+1425 ILDEEMEGYLKLIKV

-1453 AFAIYMIHEDGT
+1453 AFAIFMLHEDGT
-1465 RERLSMVDPSSG
+1465 KERLSMVDPSSG

-1488 DGEGR
+1488 DDEGR

-1510 EGPNGFFNDE
+1510 EGPNGFYNDKQYSVE
-1520 AYTVQF
+1520 F

-1582 LDPWFSGEAWPGNF
+1582 LDPWFSGEAWPGDF
-1596 TWEERPLAGAQYTIT
+1596 TWGERPLAGAQYTIT

-1670 DKVGEVTVTLPL
+1670 DGTIGEVTVTLPL

-1694 GFTGTTQ
+1694 GYTGTAQ

-1731 VISEFEIVNA
+1731 VTSEFEIVNA
-1741 EDSAPAFTEQQVL
+1741 EDATAEFTEQQVL

-1855 NDEPMG
+1855 NEEPME
-1861 FTFTYTGA
+1861 FIFTYTGA
-1869 KVQVLESERKNEGTS
+1869 KVQVLESVCKNEGTS

-1891 LTGDEELP
+1891 LTGDDELP

-1975 YKDWLIFDHWT
+1975 NKDWLIFDHWT

-2008 PTPTPVPPT
+2008 PVPTPVPPT

-2032 LGVIAALS
+2032 LGVVAALC

-2050 SGTHDEDEE
+2050 SGTQDEDEE

>member
-1 MKHQIQR
+1 MKQKYKLRHR
-8 RTLSALMAGVLCF
+8 FTALLMAFMLCL
-21 SCMCSPAFAAGEVSV
+21 SCFAAPTAFAMESSSSEPASMSEANSAVESQST

-41 SVNQMPVESAEES
+41 SVPETDSEALNTTQDETTSDIP
-54 TAVPESESAQAV
+54 TDESEV
-66 SGAEQAESTSTPE
+66 E
-79 STSNEAVSESDTSAP
+79 
-94 ESTPANSTD
+94 
-103 IEAALSAEA
+103 LSAEA
-112 QAFVDAVD
+112 QAFISAVD
-120 ALDQDSILN
+120 ALDRESILA
-129 AVNKW
+129 AVNSW
-134 ALASKAWQAQQD
+134 ALASQAWQKD
-146 NEELHAAL
+146 KENPDLIAAL
-154 EQAIAASDEA
+154 DEATVVSDEA
-164 TAPVY
+164 AAPVT
-169 AAEDLYNAVPEHER
+169 AAEDLYLSLSEEEQANEAVA
-183 GGKEVTAAYTAWVAL
+183 AAYSALAAL
-198 VAAMQAILEN
+198 VVTMQATVEN
-208 PDQQPDESGAPP
+208 PSVPSEGDGGDDAGSPP
-220 DETEIARML
+220 DLEEIHQML

-242 GSYGLPVATGETKIG
+242 GRYGLPVATGDTKIG
-257 IGAWHNELMVENAG
+257 ISYWNDDQSNAIG
-271 HMDARALNADKLE
+271 YMDPEALNSDGLS
-284 ITVPLEAGE
+284 ITVPRQAGE
-293 SYAVVPVMVQVEY
+293 SFAIVPIFVQVEY
-306 SANGSTS
+306 PANGSS
-313 EIILPDSVTLLDY
+313 SQIILPEDVVLLDY
-326 GGAPAN
+326 NGSAADEQTAAKLLN
-332 KEEAEAILHASYTE
+332 ASYEEA
-346 SSAAAAGVYVRA
+346 SAATTGIYVQ
-358 YADFSMQFRYT
+358 ADHDFTVTFRYT
-369 APDGNCLE
+369 APDGTSLE
-377 KELHVHVDK
+377 KNLIVHLEGETAAQQAK
-386 AAEPAEASNAVSTY
+386 ANGASTYEARPEPAVK
-400 AAECPAP
+400 
-407 SVTTG
+407 TG
-412 KITAV
+412 KITSV

-422 SWLIWFNGEP
+422 SWLIWFNGQE
-432 AYCCTHGAQGQPNGC
+432 AYCCTHGAQGKPNGC
-447 PIYNYSHTSLVT
+447 PTYNYSHTSIVT
-459 ADQYTPGDHYANQVN
+459 AAQYTPGDHFSNQVN
-474 IWGGLGQLSLNM
+474 IWGGLGQLSLGLM
-486 LTARHTDELSAS
+486 SADASMDTA
-498 TFTAGGA
+498 
-505 ETEPGVLET
+505 
-514 AYTYYDDVQLWIM
+514 YDDVQRWIIAN
-527 EHYPDSLAAR
+527 YPDSIPAQSYIR
-537 SYLSAAEQLSGGTA
+537 SFEQMRSGVS

-566 SVPGWQTV
+566 PISGWQTV
-574 AVIGPPTGSV
+574 ALIGPPTGSI
-584 DPDIPPAVAEY
+584 DPDVPPAGAEY
-595 YASWN
+595 YASWS
-600 AAPQTASGS
+600 ASPQTASGS
-609 FDASYT
+609 FDAKYT
-615 VNVDK
+615 VITDK
-620 EQLET
+620 QQLET
-625 GEQVDGATIE
+625 GEKVDGATIE
-635 IEPLEKG
+635 IVPIEKG
-642 GVIDGG
+642 GTIDGG
-648 TWSIAPAGVQTVT
+648 SWAITPADKQVVT
-661 TNGHT
+661 TSGHT
-666 QDSNYQYNG
+666 MDDEFQSTG
-675 GEAST
+675 GDASASWSLHYSVTKTST
-680 SWRLRYEVS
+680 SSR
-689 KTSVTSLSGREGRY
+689 SGSEGPY
-703 KSQAEADA
+703 SSQAEADA
-711 AAASAQSAAESQ
+711 AAASAKARAESE

-733 RAIAAAKEQL
+733 RAIAAAKSQL
-743 ATLNFRFDETVV
+743 ASIKFRFDETVIPV
-755 PYGFEFWG
+755 GFEFYDGEHG
-763 GAQGGKQTIT
+763 GSQTIS
-773 VPMNSSDR
+773 VPMDSAKD
-781 YLMRNDEWR
+781 YLMRNDEWS
-790 LQVNLR
+790 LQVNIS
-796 KVDSETGRQIA
+796 KVDSETGEPIA
-807 GDALYEVYEWDT
+807 ADAEYEVFEWDT
-819 VAQAYM
+819 VIQQYI
-825 PYNLRIKRLIDNTP
+825 PFGGYNQ
-839 RYNGYRVERN
+839 YSVVRN
-849 EDGTYSVVNDSP
+849 EDGTYSVANGTD

-866 DTSRTMYYTQRN
+866 DTSRTLYYTQRN
-878 EGKFIIVETRAPSGY
+878 EGKFLIVETKAPDGY
-893 YGDWTDVEQ
+893 FGDWTDIDQ
-902 PGTAGTPLG
+902 PGEAGAPLG

-916 IEITKENDGS
+916 IEITKDNDGS

-931 NRDYNA
+931 NADYNA
-937 DIAMRYEGGTKL
+937 DIATSYTGGTKL
-949 ITSDGTETTVTIG
+949 IFDGRETTVTIY
-962 DYKDAGHTY
+962 DQPQDAGRTY
-971 DTDNS
+971 VTDSTGLAN
-976 KSAANEDSYTMT
+976 NEDSYTMI
-988 PRADVFQNDRVL
+988 PQDDVFQNDRVL
-1000 GEISISKV
+1000 GEIILAKS
-1008 DLDAGRYVDGRDT
+1008 DLDQLHPTPMSENGEDWEVPGTAPHGE
-1021 DGDAMASGQAHA
+1021 ASIE
-1033 DARLDGA
+1033 GA
-1040 IYDLYAAEDIQ
+1040 VYDLYAAEDIL

-1063 KITDADG
+1063 KITYEDG
-1070 MPIWHTTIR
+1070 TPIWHTTVR
-1079 DNAGVWHGD
+1079 TNSGWDD
-1088 HLPVLKKDH
+1088 SYLPILSKDH
-1097 LVASAKIKDGWLTFS
+1097 LVASAEIKDGLLVFS

-1135 SKFYVTG
+1135 GKFYVTG
-1142 QYPELNRK
+1142 QYPLLDRK
-1150 LEPTGEYSPLEQ
+1150 LKPTGEYSPLEQ
-1162 YYGEYTDYVY
+1162 SDGEYIDYVY

-1182 RSPEGFKT
+1182 RALDGTKT

-1200 GYLCDEINHYETLS
+1200 GFLCDEINHYETLS

-1221 VVREGEQ
+1221 VVREGEH

-1258 AGFTVYRIPDLSKA
+1258 AGFTIYRIPDLSKA
-1272 DQFTRNP
+1272 DQFTRNS

-1288 LDAYRKDNYDS
+1288 LNAYRKDNYDS
-1299 ETLKYDFSN
+1299 ETLKYDFSE

-1332 EAGDYANGSGLGW
+1332 EAGDNANGSGLGW
-1345 VPTGTTNEYR
+1345 VPTGTTNEFR

-1360 TNEEGVFRVTGLP
+1360 TNEEGIIRVTGLP
-1373 YGQYLVVETTIPKDV
+1373 YGQYIVVETTIPKDV

-1393 FGFTVDS
+1393 FGFKVDS
-1400 TTPQSIMCQPN
+1400 TTPQSVMCQPN

-1425 ILDEEMEGYLRLIKV
+1425 ILDEEMEGYLKLVKV

-1453 AFAIYMIHEDGT
+1453 AFAIYMLHEDGT
-1465 RERLSMVDPSSG
+1465 KERLSMVDPGSG

-1488 DGEGR
+1488 DSEGR

-1617 TQDRQTDDD
+1617 TQDRQTDAD

-1694 GFTGTTQ
+1694 GFTGTKQ

-1723 AIDENGNA
+1723 AIDEKGNA
-1731 VISEFEIVNA
+1731 VTSEFEIITA
-1741 EDSAPAFTEQQVL
+1741 EDATAEFTEQQVL

-1855 NDEPMG
+1855 NDEPME
-1861 FTFTYTGA
+1861 FIFTYTGA
-1869 KVQVLESERKNEGTS
+1869 KVQVLESVCKNEGTS

-1899 GATLTIQDENG
+1899 GAVLTIQDEKG
-1910 AVVRQWVSGDKPVEI
+1910 TVVHQWVSGDKPVEI

-1960 ENGVLLPENDVYVCT
+1960 ENGALLPENDVYVCT
-1975 YKDWLIFDHWT
+1975 DKDWLIFDHWT

-1995 RDAPAPTPEKPEP
+1995 RDAPAPTPDKPESP
-2008 PTPTPVPPT
+2008 NPEQPAPTPTPVPPA
-2017 PTVPQTGDMNWLWIA
+2017 PAVPQTGDMTWLWIG
-2032 LGVIAALS
+2032 LGVVAALS

>member
-1 MKHQIQR
+1 MKQKYKMRHR
-8 RTLSALMAGVLCF
+8 FTALLMAFMLCL
-21 SCMCSPAFAAGEVSV
+21 SCFAPPAFAL
-36 PESAA
+36 ESSA
-41 SVNQMPVESAEES
+41 SASASTSEASSAVES
-54 TAVPESESAQAV
+54 Q
-66 SGAEQAESTSTPE
+66 STPE
-79 STSNEAVSESDTSAP
+79 SAESISETDSESADTDVDETAS
-94 ESTPANSTD
+94 ENSD
-103 IEAALSAEA
+103 VEKDAELSAEA
-112 QAFVDAVD
+112 QSFISAVD
-120 ALDQDSILN
+120 ALDRESILA
-129 AVNKW
+129 AVNSW
-134 ALASKAWQAQQD
+134 ALTSKAWQAD
-146 NEELHAAL
+146 KENPDLTAAL
-154 EQAIAASDEA
+154 DEATVVSDEA
-164 TAPVY
+164 SAPVT
-169 AAEDLYNAVPEHER
+169 AAEDLYLSLSEEEQANEAVA
-183 GGKEVTAAYTAWVAL
+183 AAYSALAAL
-198 VAAMQAILEN
+198 VVAMQAAIEN
-208 PDQQPDESGAPP
+208 PSVPSEGDGGDDAGSPSKLE
-220 DETEIARML
+220 EIHQML

-242 GSYGLPVATGETKIG
+242 GNYGLPVATGDTKIG
-257 IGAWHNELMVENAG
+257 ISYWNDDPSIAIGY
-271 HMDARALNADKLE
+271 MDSEALNSDGLS
-284 ITVPLEAGE
+284 ITVPRQAGE
-293 SYAVVPVMVQVEY
+293 SFAIVPIFAQVEY
-306 SANGSTS
+306 PANGSS
-313 EIILPDSVTLLDY
+313 SQIILPEDVVLLDY
-326 GGAPAN
+326 NGAAADEQTAAELLN
-332 KEEAEAILHASYTE
+332 AIYVEA
-346 SSAAAAGVYVRA
+346 SAATTGIYVQ
-358 YADFSMQFRYT
+358 ADHDFAVTFRYN
-369 APDGNCLE
+369 APDGTSLE
-377 KELHVHVDK
+377 KNLNVHLEGETATQQAK
-386 AAEPAEASNAVSTY
+386 ANGVGTYEARPEPAVK
-400 AAECPAP
+400 
-407 SVTTG
+407 TG
-412 KITAV
+412 KITSV

-422 SWLIWFNGEP
+422 SWLIWFNGRE
-432 AYCCTHGAQGQPNGC
+432 AYCCTHGAKGSPNGC
-447 PIYNYSHTSLVT
+447 PTYNYSHTSIVT
-459 ADQYTPGDHYANQVN
+459 AAQYTPGDHYGNQVN
-474 IWGGLGQLSLNM
+474 IWGGLGQLSLGLM
-486 LTARHTDELSAS
+486 SADAS
-498 TFTAGGA
+498 M
-505 ETEPGVLET
+505 ET
-514 AYTYYDDVQLWIM
+514 AYDDVQRWVIAN
-527 EHYPDSLAAR
+527 YPDSVAAK
-537 SYLSAAEQLSGGTA
+537 SYINAFEQMSSGVS

-566 SVPGWQTV
+566 PISGWQTV
-574 AVIGPPTGSV
+574 ALIGPPTGSI
-584 DPDIPPAVAEY
+584 DPDVPPAGAEY
-595 YASWN
+595 YASWS
-600 AAPQTASGS
+600 ASPQTASGS
-609 FDASYT
+609 FDANYT

-625 GEQVDGATIE
+625 GEKVDGATIE

-642 GVIDGG
+642 GTIDGG
-648 TWSIAPAGVQTVT
+648 SWAITPAEKQTVT
-661 TNGHT
+661 TSGHT
-666 QDSNYQYNG
+666 TDDEFQNNG
-675 GEAST
+675 GDASASWSLHYSVTKTST
-680 SWRLRYEVS
+680 S
-689 KTSVTSLSGREGRY
+689 SLSGSEGPY
-703 KSQAEADA
+703 SSQAEADA
-711 AAASAQSAAESQ
+711 AAASAKASAEAQ

-733 RAIAAAKEQL
+733 RAIATAKSEL
-743 ATLNFRFDETVV
+743 ASIDFRFDETVV
-755 PYGFEFWG
+755 PVGFEFYDG
-763 GAQGGKQTIT
+763 EHGSKQTIS
-773 VPMNSSDR
+773 VPMDSSDE
-781 YLMRNDEWR
+781 YLMRNDEWS
-790 LQVNLR
+790 LQVNIR
-796 KVDSETGRQIA
+796 KTDSETGETITS
-807 GDALYEVYEWDT
+807 DAEYEVFEWD
-819 VAQAYM
+819 VVSQMYIPFHAG
-825 PYNLRIKRLIDNTP
+825 KP
-839 RYNGYRVERN
+839 REATAPTYNGYYVVRN
-849 EDGTYSVVNDSP
+849 EDGTYSVANSTD

-866 DTSRTMYYTQRN
+866 DTSRTLYYTQRN
-878 EGKFIIVETRAPSGY
+878 QGRFIIVETKAPDGY
-893 YGDWTDVEQ
+893 YGDWTDIEH
-902 PGTAGTPLG
+902 PGEAGTPLG
-911 KRAYY
+911 KRGYY
-916 IEITKENDGS
+916 IEITKDNDGS

-931 NRDYNA
+931 NADYNA
-937 DIAMRYEGGTKL
+937 DIATSYTGGTKL
-949 ITSDGTETTVTIG
+949 TFDGREATVTIY
-962 DYKDAGHTY
+962 DQPKDAGRTY
-971 DTDNS
+971 VTDSTGLAN
-976 KSAANEDSYTMT
+976 NEDSYTMI
-988 PRADVFQNDRVL
+988 PQDNVFQNDRVL
-1000 GEISISKV
+1000 GEIILAKS
-1008 DLDAGRYVDGRDT
+1008 DLDQLRPTPMSENGEDWEVPGT
-1021 DGDAMASGQAHA
+1021 ASHGEASIE
-1033 DARLDGA
+1033 GA
-1040 IYDLYAAEDIQ
+1040 VYDLYAAEDIL

-1063 KITDADG
+1063 KITYEDG
-1070 MPIWHTTIR
+1070 TPIWHTTVR
-1079 DNAGVWHGD
+1079 TNSGWDD
-1088 HLPVLKKDH
+1088 SYLPILSKDH
-1097 LVASAKIKDGWLTFS
+1097 LVASAEIKDGLLVFS
-1112 NLYLGRYYLVER
+1112 NLYLGKYYLVER
-1124 ATGLVLPVDTN
+1124 ATGLVLPVDASN
-1135 SKFYVTG
+1135 KFYITG
-1142 QYPELNRK
+1142 QYPLLDRK
-1150 LEPTGEYSPLEQ
+1150 LKPTGEYSPLEQ
-1162 YYGEYTDYVY
+1162 SDGEYIDYVY

-1182 RSPEGFKT
+1182 RALDGTKT

-1200 GYLCDEINHYETLS
+1200 GFLCDEINHYETLS

-1221 VVREGEQ
+1221 VIRENEH

-1279 DGSYNVQSV
+1279 DGSYNIQSV
-1288 LDAYRKDNYDS
+1288 LDAYRKDNYDPD
-1299 ETLKYDFSN
+1299 TLKYDFSG

-1345 VPTGTTNEYR
+1345 VPTGMTNEYR

-1360 TNEEGVFRVTGLP
+1360 TNEEGLFRVTGLP
-1373 YGQYLVVETTIPKDV
+1373 YGQYIVVETTIPKDV

-1393 FGFTVDS
+1393 FGFKVDS
-1400 TTPQSIMCQPN
+1400 TTPQSVMCQPN

-1425 ILDEEMEGYLRLIKV
+1425 ILDEEMEGYLKLVKV

-1453 AFAIYMIHEDGT
+1453 AFAIFMLHEDGT
-1465 RERLSMVDPSSG
+1465 KERLSMVDPSSG

-1488 DGEGR
+1488 DSEGR

-1617 TQDRQTDDD
+1617 TQDRQTDAD

-1670 DKVGEVTVTLPL
+1670 DKVSEVTVTLPL

-1694 GFTGTTQ
+1694 GFTGTKQ

-1723 AIDENGNA
+1723 AIDEKGNA
-1731 VISEFEIVNA
+1731 VTSEFEIITA
-1741 EDSAPAFTEQQVL
+1741 EDATAEFTEQQVL

-1855 NDEPMG
+1855 NEEPME
-1861 FTFTYTGA
+1861 FTFNYTGA
-1869 KVQVLESERKNEGTS
+1869 KVQVLESVCKNEGTS

-1960 ENGVLLPENDVYVCT
+1960 EAGNLLPENDVYVCT
-1975 YKDWLIFDHWT
+1975 DKDWLIFDHWT

-2008 PTPTPVPPT
+2008 PTPTPVPTT

-2032 LGVIAALS
+2032 LGVVAALS

-2050 SGTHDEDEE
+2050 SGTHDEDEK

>member
-1 MKHQIQR
+1 MKQKYKLRHR
-8 RTLSALMAGVLCF
+8 FTALLMAFMLCL
-21 SCMCSPAFAAGEVSV
+21 SCFAAPSAFAMESSSSEPASMSEANSAVESQTT

-41 SVNQMPVESAEES
+41 SVPETDSEALNTTQDETTSDIP
-54 TAVPESESAQAV
+54 TDESEV
-66 SGAEQAESTSTPE
+66 E
-79 STSNEAVSESDTSAP
+79 
-94 ESTPANSTD
+94 
-103 IEAALSAEA
+103 LSAEA
-112 QAFVDAVD
+112 QAFISAVD
-120 ALDQDSILN
+120 ALDRESILA
-129 AVNKW
+129 AVTSW
-134 ALASKAWQAQQD
+134 ALASQAWQKD
-146 NEELHAAL
+146 KENPDLIAAL
-154 EQAIAASDEA
+154 DEATVVSDEA
-164 TAPVY
+164 AAPVT
-169 AAEDLYNAVPEHER
+169 AAEDLYLSLSEEEQANKAVA
-183 GGKEVTAAYTAWVAL
+183 AAYSALAAL
-198 VAAMQAILEN
+198 VVTMQATVEN
-208 PDQQPDESGAPP
+208 PSVPSAGDGGDDAGSPP
-220 DETEIARML
+220 DLEEIHQML
-229 YGDLPDAPTGSYM
+229 YGDLPDAPTDSYM
-242 GSYGLPVATGETKIG
+242 GSYGLPVATGDTKIG
-257 IGAWHNELMVENAG
+257 ISHWNDDPSIAIGY
-271 HMDARALNADKLE
+271 MDSEALNSDGLS
-284 ITVPLEAGE
+284 ITVPRQAGE
-293 SYAVVPVMVQVEY
+293 SFAIVPIFVQVEY
-306 SANGSTS
+306 PANNSTS
-313 EIILPDSVTLLDY
+313 QIILPDDVVLLDY
-326 GGAPAN
+326 SGNPADEQTTAAILN
-332 KEEAEAILHASYTE
+332 ASYEEA
-346 SSAAAAGVYVRA
+346 SAATTGIYVQ
-358 YADFSMQFRYT
+358 ADHDFAVTFRYT
-369 APDGNCLE
+369 APDGTSLE
-377 KELHVHVDK
+377 KNLNVQLEGETATQAKV
-386 AAEPAEASNAVSTY
+386 NGVSTY
-400 AAECPAP
+400 EARPEPA
-407 SVTTG
+407 VKTG
-412 KITAV
+412 KITSV

-422 SWLIWFNGEP
+422 SWLIWFNGQE
-432 AYCCTHGAQGQPNGC
+432 AYCCTHGAQGKPNGC
-447 PIYNYSHTSLVT
+447 PTYNYSHTSIVT
-459 ADQYTPGDHYANQVN
+459 AAQYTPGDHFSNQVN
-474 IWGGLGQLSLNM
+474 IWGGLGQLSLGLM
-486 LTARHTDELSAS
+486 SADASMDTA
-498 TFTAGGA
+498 
-505 ETEPGVLET
+505 
-514 AYTYYDDVQLWIM
+514 YDDVQRWVIAN
-527 EHYPDSLAAR
+527 YPDSVPAQSYIR
-537 SYLSAAEQLSGGTA
+537 SFEQMSSGVS

-566 SVPGWQTV
+566 PISGWQTV
-574 AVIGPPTGSV
+574 ALIGPPTGSI
-584 DPDIPPAVAEY
+584 DPDVPPAGAEY
-595 YASWN
+595 YASWS
-600 AAPQTASGS
+600 ASPQTASGS
-609 FDASYT
+609 FDANYT

-625 GEQVDGATIE
+625 GEKVDGATIE

-642 GVIDGG
+642 GTIDGG
-648 TWSIAPAGVQTVT
+648 SWAITPAEKQTVT
-661 TNGHT
+661 TSGHT
-666 QDSNYQYNG
+666 TDDEFQNNG
-675 GEAST
+675 GDASASWSLHYSVTKTST
-680 SWRLRYEVS
+680 S
-689 KTSVTSLSGREGRY
+689 SLSGSEGPY
-703 KSQAEADA
+703 SSQAEADA
-711 AAASAQSAAESQ
+711 AAASAKASAEAQ

-733 RAIAAAKEQL
+733 RAIATAKSEL
-743 ATLNFRFDETVV
+743 ASIDFRFDETVV
-755 PYGFEFWG
+755 PVGFEFYDG
-763 GAQGGKQTIT
+763 EHGSKQIIS
-773 VPMNSSDR
+773 VPMDSSDE
-781 YLMRNDEWR
+781 YLMRNDEWS
-790 LQVNLR
+790 LQVSIR
-796 KVDSETGRQIA
+796 KTDSETGETIA
-807 GDALYEVYEWDT
+807 SDAEYEVFEWD
-819 VAQAYM
+819 VVSQMYIPFHAG
-825 PYNLRIKRLIDNTP
+825 KP
-839 RYNGYRVERN
+839 RETTAPTYNGYYVVRN
-849 EDGTYSVVNDSP
+849 EDGTYSVANSTD

-878 EGKFIIVETRAPSGY
+878 EGKFLIVETKAPDGY
-893 YGDWTDVEQ
+893 FGDWTDIEQ
-902 PGTAGTPLG
+902 PGEAGTPLG

-931 NRDYNA
+931 NADYNA
-937 DIAMRYEGGTKL
+937 DIATSYTGGTKL
-949 ITSDGTETTVTIG
+949 IFGGREATVTIY
-962 DYKDAGHTY
+962 DQPQDAGRTY
-971 DTDNS
+971 VTDSTGLAN
-976 KSAANEDSYTMT
+976 NEDSYTMI
-988 PRADVFQNDRVL
+988 PQDNVFQNDRVL
-1000 GEISISKV
+1000 GEIILAKS
-1008 DLDAGRYVDGRDT
+1008 DLDQLRPTPMSENGEDWEVPGTAPHGE
-1021 DGDAMASGQAHA
+1021 ASIE
-1033 DARLDGA
+1033 GA
-1040 IYDLYAAEDIQ
+1040 VYDLYAAEDIL

-1063 KITDADG
+1063 KITYEDG
-1070 MPIWHTTIR
+1070 TPIWHTTVR
-1079 DNAGVWHGD
+1079 TNSGWDGSY
-1088 HLPVLKKDH
+1088 LPILSKDH
-1097 LVASAKIKDGWLTFS
+1097 LVASAEIKDGLLVFS
-1112 NLYLGRYYLVER
+1112 NLYLGEYYLVER

-1135 SKFYVTG
+1135 SKFYITG

-1221 VVREGEQ
+1221 VVREGEH
-1228 SLDAVLKGGFELRKL
+1228 SLDAVLKGGIELRKL
-1243 VSTTGPGSPA
+1243 VSTTGPASPA

-1258 AGFTVYRIPDLSKA
+1258 AGFTIYRIPDLSKA

-1279 DGSYNVQSV
+1279 DGSYNIQSV
-1288 LDAYRKDNYDS
+1288 LDAYRKDNYDPD
-1299 ETLKYDFSN
+1299 TLKYDFTG

-1321 ELVYAYNATLT
+1321 ELVYAYNETLT

-1360 TNEEGVFRVTGLP
+1360 TNEEGVIRVTGLP

-1388 FQCDP
+1388 FQADP

-1400 TTPQSIMCQPN
+1400 DTPQSIFCQPT
-1411 GSVTEPSNSYLTYN
+1411 GSVTEPSNSYVAYN
-1425 ILDEEMEGYLRLIKV
+1425 ILDEEMEGYLKLVKV

-1822 DLPMQDARYGETDKQ
+1822 DLPMQDARYGEVDEQ

>member
-1 MKHQIQR
+1 MKQKYKMRHR
-8 RTLSALMAGVLCF
+8 FTALLMAFMLCL
-21 SCMCSPAFAAGEVSV
+21 SCFAPPAFAL
-36 PESAA
+36 ESSASAPAA
-41 SVNQMPVESAEES
+41 TSEASSAVES
-54 TAVPESESAQAV
+54 Q
-66 SGAEQAESTSTPE
+66 STPE
-79 STSNEAVSESDTSAP
+79 SAESISETDSESADTAQN
-94 ESTPANSTD
+94 ESTSDVPAD
-103 IEAALSAEA
+103 EREAELSAEA
-112 QAFVDAVD
+112 QAFISAVN
-120 ALDQDSILN
+120 ALDRESILS
-129 AVNKW
+129 AVNSW
-134 ALASKAWQAQQD
+134 ALASQAWQAD
-146 NEELHAAL
+146 KENPDLIAAL
-154 EQAIAASDEA
+154 DEA
-164 TAPVY
+164 TALSDEASAPVT
-169 AAEDLYNAVPEHER
+169 AAEDLYLSLSEEEQANEAVA
-183 GGKEVTAAYTAWVAL
+183 AAYSALAAL
-198 VAAMQAILEN
+198 VVTMQAALEN
-208 PDQQPDESGAPP
+208 PSVPSEGDGGDDVGSPP
-220 DETEIARML
+220 NLEEIHQML
-229 YGDLPDAPTGSYM
+229 YGDLPDAPTDSYM
-242 GSYGLPVATGETKIG
+242 GSYGLPVATGDTKIG
-257 IGAWHNELMVENAG
+257 ISHWNDDPSVAIGY
-271 HMDARALNADKLE
+271 MDSEALNSDGLS
-284 ITVPLEAGE
+284 ITVPRQAGE
-293 SYAVVPVMVQVEY
+293 SFAIVPIFVQVEY
-306 SANGSTS
+306 PANNSTS
-313 EIILPDSVTLLDY
+313 QIILPEDVVLLDY
-326 GGAPAN
+326 SGNPAD
-332 KEEAEAILHASYTE
+332 EQTTAAILNSSYVE
-346 SSAAAAGVYVRA
+346 SSAATTGIYVQ
-358 YADFSMQFRYT
+358 ADHDFAVTFRYN
-369 APDGNCLE
+369 APDGTSLE
-377 KELHVHVDK
+377 KNLNVHLEGETATQAKV
-386 AAEPAEASNAVSTY
+386 NGVSTY
-400 AAECPAP
+400 EARPEPA
-407 SVTTG
+407 VKTG
-412 KITAV
+412 KITSV

-422 SWLIWFNGEP
+422 SWLIWFNGQE
-432 AYCCTHGAQGQPNGC
+432 AYCCTHGAQGKPNGC
-447 PIYNYSHTSLVT
+447 PTYNYSHTSIVT
-459 ADQYTPGDHYANQVN
+459 AAQYTPGDHFSNQVN
-474 IWGGLGQLSLNM
+474 IWGGLGQLSLGLM
-486 LTARHTDELSAS
+486 SADASMDTA
-498 TFTAGGA
+498 
-505 ETEPGVLET
+505 
-514 AYTYYDDVQLWIM
+514 YDDVQRWVIAN
-527 EHYPDSLAAR
+527 YPDSVPAQSYIR
-537 SYLSAAEQLSGGTA
+537 SFEQMSSGVS

-566 SVPGWQTV
+566 PISGWQTV
-574 AVIGPPTGSV
+574 ALIGPPTGSI
-584 DPDIPPAVAEY
+584 DPDVPPAGAEY
-595 YASWN
+595 YASWS
-600 AAPQTASGS
+600 ASPQTASGS
-609 FDASYT
+609 FDANYT

-625 GEQVDGATIE
+625 GEKVDGATIE

-642 GVIDGG
+642 GTIDGG
-648 TWSIAPAGVQTVT
+648 SWAITPAEKQAVT
-661 TNGHT
+661 TSGHT
-666 QDSNYQYNG
+666 TDDEFQNNG
-675 GEAST
+675 GDASASWSLHYSVTKTST
-680 SWRLRYEVS
+680 S
-689 KTSVTSLSGREGRY
+689 SLSGSEGPY
-703 KSQAEADA
+703 SSQAEADA
-711 AAASAQSAAESQ
+711 AAASAKASAEAQ

-733 RAIAAAKEQL
+733 RAIATAKSEL
-743 ATLNFRFDETVV
+743 ASIDFRFDETVV
-755 PYGFEFWG
+755 PVGFEFYDG
-763 GAQGGKQTIT
+763 EYGSKQIIS
-773 VPMNSSDR
+773 VPMDSSDE
-781 YLMRNDEWR
+781 YLMRNDEWS
-790 LQVNLR
+790 LQVNIR
-796 KVDSETGRQIA
+796 KTDSETGETIA
-807 GDALYEVYEWDT
+807 SDAEYEVFEWD
-819 VAQAYM
+819 VVSQMYIPFHAG
-825 PYNLRIKRLIDNTP
+825 KP
-839 RYNGYRVERN
+839 REATAPTYNGYYVVRN
-849 EDGTYSVVNDSP
+849 EDGTYSVANSTD

-878 EGKFIIVETRAPSGY
+878 EGKFLIVETKAPDGY
-893 YGDWTDVEQ
+893 FGDWTDIEQ
-902 PGTAGTPLG
+902 PGEAGTPLG

-916 IEITKENDGS
+916 IEITKDNDGS

-931 NRDYNA
+931 NADYNA
-937 DIAMRYEGGTKL
+937 DIATSYTGGTKL
-949 ITSDGTETTVTIG
+949 IFGGREATVTIY
-962 DYKDAGHTY
+962 DQPQDAGRTY
-971 DTDNS
+971 VTDSTGLAN
-976 KSAANEDSYTMT
+976 NEDSYTMI
-988 PRADVFQNDRVL
+988 PQDNVFQNDRVL
-1000 GEISISKV
+1000 GEIILAKS
-1008 DLDAGRYVDGRDT
+1008 DLDQLRPTPMSENGEDWEVPGT
-1021 DGDAMASGQAHA
+1021 ASHGEASIE
-1033 DARLDGA
+1033 GA
-1040 IYDLYAAEDIQ
+1040 VYDLYAAEDIL

-1063 KITDADG
+1063 KITYEDG
-1070 MPIWHTTIR
+1070 TPIWHTTVR
-1079 DNAGVWHGD
+1079 TNSGWDD
-1088 HLPVLKKDH
+1088 SYLPILSKDH
-1097 LVASAKIKDGWLTFS
+1097 LVASAEIKDGLLVFS
-1112 NLYLGRYYLVER
+1112 NLYLGEYYLVER

-1190 YDGYYLSYAE
+1190 YDGYYLSFAE
-1200 GYLCDEINHYETLS
+1200 GYLCDEINHYETLA

-1279 DGSYNVQSV
+1279 DGSYNIQSV
-1288 LDAYRKDNYDS
+1288 LDAYRKDNYDPD
-1299 ETLKYDFSN
+1299 TLKYDFSG
-1308 EAQAIARMFESDT
+1308 EAQAIARMFESDAD
-1321 ELVYAYNATLT
+1321 LVYAYNATLT
-1332 EAGDYANGSGLGW
+1332 DAGDFANGSGLGW

-1355 LSELF
+1355 LSEIF
-1360 TNEEGVFRVTGLP
+1360 TNEEGIIRVTGLP

-1388 FQCDP
+1388 FQADP
-1393 FGFTVDS
+1393 FGFTVNSD
-1400 TTPQSIMCQPN
+1400 TPQSIFCTPN
-1411 GSVTEPSNSYLTYN
+1411 GSVTEPSNSYVTYN
-1425 ILDEEMEGYLRLIKV
+1425 ILDEEMEGYLKLVKV

-1453 AFAIYMIHEDGT
+1453 AFAIFMLHEDGT
-1465 RERLSMVDPSSG
+1465 KERLSMVDPDSG
-1477 DPTEKTNVFYT
+1477 DPTVKTDVFYT
-1488 DGEGR
+1488 DDEGR

-1670 DKVGEVTVTLPL
+1670 DGTIGEVTVTLPL

-1694 GFTGTTQ
+1694 GYTGTAQ

-1723 AIDENGNA
+1723 AIDEKGNA
-1731 VISEFEIVNA
+1731 VTSEFEIITA
-1741 EDSAPAFTEQQVL
+1741 EDATAEFTEQQVL

-1855 NDEPMG
+1855 NDEPME
-1861 FTFTYTGA
+1861 FIFTYTGA
-1869 KVQVLESERKNEGTS
+1869 KVQVLESVCKNEGTS

-1932 VYTLVETIAPNGFAK
+1932 VYTLVETIAPNGFDK

-1960 ENGVLLPENDVYVCT
+1960 EDGNLLPENDVYVCT
-1975 YKDWLIFDHWT
+1975 DKDWLIFDHWT

-1995 RDAPAPTPEKPEP
+1995 RDAPAPTPEKPEPPTP

>member
-1 MKHQIQR
+1 MKQKYKMRHR
-8 RTLSALMAGVLCF
+8 FTALLMVFMLCLSCF
-21 SCMCSPAFAAGEVSV
+21 APPAFAL
-36 PESAA
+36 ESSA
-41 SVNQMPVESAEES
+41 SASASTSEASSAVES
-54 TAVPESESAQAV
+54 Q
-66 SGAEQAESTSTPE
+66 STPE
-79 STSNEAVSESDTSAP
+79 SAESISESDSEPADTAQD
-94 ESTPANSTD
+94 ESTSDIPTD
-103 IEAALSAEA
+103 ESEVELSAEA
-112 QAFVDAVD
+112 QAFISAVNV
-120 ALDQDSILN
+120 LDRESILS
-129 AVNKW
+129 AVNSW
-134 ALASKAWQAQQD
+134 ALASQAWQKD
-146 NEELHAAL
+146 KENPDLIAAL
-154 EQAIAASDEA
+154 DEATVVSDEA
-164 TAPVY
+164 AAPVT
-169 AAEDLYNAVPEHER
+169 AAEDLYLSLSEEEQANEAVA
-183 GGKEVTAAYTAWVAL
+183 AAYSALAAL
-198 VAAMQAILEN
+198 VVTMQAIVEN
-208 PDQQPDESGAPP
+208 PSVPREGDGGDDAGSPP
-220 DETEIARML
+220 DLEEIHQML

-242 GSYGLPVATGETKIG
+242 GRYGLPVATGDTKIG
-257 IGAWHNELMVENAG
+257 ISYWNDDQSNAIG
-271 HMDARALNADKLE
+271 YMDPEALNSDGLS
-284 ITVPLEAGE
+284 ITVPRQAGE
-293 SYAVVPVMVQVEY
+293 SFAIVPIFVQVEY
-306 SANGSTS
+306 PANGSS
-313 EIILPDSVTLLDY
+313 SQIILPEDVVLLDY
-326 GGAPAN
+326 NGSAADEQTAAKLLN
-332 KEEAEAILHASYTE
+332 ASYEEA
-346 SSAAAAGVYVRA
+346 SAATTGIYVQ
-358 YADFSMQFRYT
+358 ADHDFTVTFRYT
-369 APDGNCLE
+369 APDGTSLE
-377 KELHVHVDK
+377 KNLIVHLEGETAAQQAK
-386 AAEPAEASNAVSTY
+386 ANGASTYEARPEPAVK
-400 AAECPAP
+400 
-407 SVTTG
+407 TG
-412 KITAV
+412 KITSV

-422 SWLIWFNGEP
+422 SWLIWFNGQE
-432 AYCCTHGAQGQPNGC
+432 AYCCTHGAQGKPNGC
-447 PIYNYSHTSLVT
+447 PTYNYSHTSIVT
-459 ADQYTPGDHYANQVN
+459 AAQYTPGDHFSNQVN
-474 IWGGLGQLSLNM
+474 IWGGLGQLSLGLM
-486 LTARHTDELSAS
+486 SADASMDTA
-498 TFTAGGA
+498 
-505 ETEPGVLET
+505 
-514 AYTYYDDVQLWIM
+514 YDDVQRWVIAN
-527 EHYPDSLAAR
+527 YPDSTAAQ
-537 SYLSAAEQLSGGTA
+537 SYISSYNQMDSGVSTY
-551 TFAADSD
+551 AADSD

-566 SVPGWQTV
+566 PISGWQTV
-574 AVIGPPTGSV
+574 ALIGPPTGSI
-584 DPDIPPAVAEY
+584 DPDVPPAGAEY
-595 YASWN
+595 YASWS
-600 AAPQTASGS
+600 ASPQTASGS
-609 FDASYT
+609 FDANYT

-625 GEQVDGATIE
+625 GEKVDDATIE

-642 GVIDGG
+642 GTIDGG
-648 TWSIAPAGVQTVT
+648 SWAITPAEKQTVT
-661 TNGHT
+661 TSGHT
-666 QDSNYQYNG
+666 MDDEFQNNG
-675 GEAST
+675 GDASASWSLHYSVTKTST
-680 SWRLRYEVS
+680 SSR
-689 KTSVTSLSGREGRY
+689 SGSEGPY
-703 KSQAEADA
+703 SSQAEADA
-711 AAASAQSAAESQ
+711 AAASAKASAESE

-733 RAIAAAKEQL
+733 RAIAAAKSEL
-743 ATLNFRFDETVV
+743 ASIDFRFDETVV
-755 PYGFEFWG
+755 PVGFEFYDG
-763 GAQGGKQTIT
+763 EHGSKQTIS
-773 VPMNSSDR
+773 VPMDSSDE
-781 YLMRNDEWR
+781 YLMRNDEWS
-790 LQVNLR
+790 LQVNIR
-796 KVDSETGRQIA
+796 KTDSETGETITS
-807 GDALYEVYEWDT
+807 DAEYEVFEWDT
-819 VAQAYM
+819 VTQQYIPFHAE
-825 PYNLRIKRLIDNTP
+825 KP
-839 RYNGYRVERN
+839 REAIAHTYNGYHVVRN
-849 EDGTYSVVNDSP
+849 EDGTYSVANSTD

-878 EGKFIIVETRAPSGY
+878 EGKFLIVETKAPDGY
-893 YGDWTDVEQ
+893 FGDWTDIEQ
-902 PGTAGTPLG
+902 PGEAGTPLG

-916 IEITKENDGS
+916 IEITKDNDNS

-931 NRDYNA
+931 NADYNA
-937 DIAMRYEGGTKL
+937 DIATSYTGGIKL
-949 ITSDGTETTVTIG
+949 LTSDGQEATVTIY
-962 DYKDAGHTY
+962 DQAQDAGRTY
-971 DTDNS
+971 STDRTGRAN
-976 KSAANEDSYTMT
+976 NEDSYTMT
-988 PRADVFQNDRVL
+988 PEDGVFQNDRVL
-1000 GEISISKV
+1000 GEIILVKS
-1008 DLDAGRYVDGRDT
+1008 DLDQLRPT
-1021 DGDAMASGQAHA
+1021 PMAEGGEDWEIPGTAPHGEASIE
-1033 DARLDGA
+1033 GA
-1040 IYDLYAAEDIQ
+1040 VYDLYAAEDIL

-1063 KITDADG
+1063 KITDQDG
-1070 MPIWHTTIR
+1070 NPIWHTTVR
-1079 DNAGVWHGD
+1079 TNGGWDD
-1088 HLPVLKKDH
+1088 SYLPILYKDH
-1097 LVASAKIKDGWLTFS
+1097 LVASAEIKDGVLVFG
-1112 NLYLGRYYLVER
+1112 NLYLGKYYLVER

-1135 SKFYVTG
+1135 SKFYITG

-1182 RSPEGFKT
+1182 RSPKGFKT

-1243 VSTTGPGSPA
+1243 VSTTGPASPA

-1288 LDAYRKDNYDS
+1288 LDAYRKDNYDPDS
-1299 ETLKYDFSN
+1299 LKYDFSG

-1355 LSELF
+1355 LSEIY
-1360 TNEEGVFRVTGLP
+1360 TNEEGIIRVTGLP
-1373 YGQYLVVETTIPKDV
+1373 YGQYLVVETTTPEDV
-1388 FQCDP
+1388 FQADP

-1400 TTPQSIMCQPN
+1400 DTPQSIFCTPN
-1411 GSVTEPSNSYLTYN
+1411 GSVTEPSNSYVTYN
-1425 ILDEEMEGYLRLIKV
+1425 ILDEEMEGYLKLIKV

-1465 RERLSMVDPSSG
+1465 KERLSMVDPDSG
-1477 DPTEKTNVFYT
+1477 DPTVKTDVFYT
-1488 DGEGR
+1488 DSEGR

-1510 EGPNGFFNDE
+1510 EGPNGFYNDKQYSVE
-1520 AYTVQF
+1520 F

-1617 TQDRQTDDD
+1617 TQDRQTDAE
-1626 GNRCLWYAKGD
+1626 GNRTLWYAKGD

-1682 GSYHIEETKPPY
+1682 GSYHVEETKPPY
-1694 GFTGTTQ
+1694 GYTGTAP

-1723 AIDENGNA
+1723 AIDEKGNA
-1731 VISEFEIVNA
+1731 VTSEFEIVNA
-1741 EDSAPAFTEQQVL
+1741 EDAAAEFTEQQVL

-1822 DLPMQDARYGETDKQ
+1822 DLPMQDARYGEVDEQ
-1837 NSGRYII
+1837 NSGRYVI

-1855 NDEPMG
+1855 NDKPME

-1869 KVQVLESERKNEGTS
+1869 KVQALESECKNEGTS

-1891 LTGDEELP
+1891 LTGDDELP

-1910 AVVRQWVSGDKPVEI
+1910 TVVRQWVSGDKPVEI

-1932 VYTLVETIAPNGFAK
+1932 VYTLVETIAPDGFAK
-1947 AESIRFKLVQRQD
+1947 AESIRFKLVQRQNED
-1960 ENGVLLPENDVYVCT
+1960 GDLLPENDVYVCT
-1975 YKDWLIFDHWT
+1975 DKDWLIFDRWT
-1986 LMEDGTVVM
+1986 LMEDETVVM
-1995 RDAPAPTPEKPEP
+1995 RDAPAPVPEQPTPEQPA
-2008 PTPTPVPPT
+2008 PTPTPVSPVPS
-2017 PTVPQTGDMNWLWIA
+2017 VPQTGDMNWLWIA
-2032 LGVIAALS
+2032 LGVVAALS

>member
-1 MKHQIQR
+1 MKQKYKMRHR
-8 RTLSALMAGVLCF
+8 FTALLMAFMLCL
-21 SCMCSPAFAAGEVSV
+21 SCFAPPAFALESSASASASTCEESSV
-36 PESAA
+36 MESQSTPESAA
-41 SVNQMPVESAEES
+41 SV
-54 TAVPESESAQAV
+54 PETDSEALNTTQD
-66 SGAEQAESTSTPE
+66 ESTSDISADE
-79 STSNEAVSESDTSAP
+79 SEAK
-94 ESTPANSTD
+94 
-103 IEAALSAEA
+103 LSAEA
-112 QAFVDAVD
+112 QAFISAVD
-120 ALDQDSILN
+120 ALDRESILA
-129 AVNKW
+129 AVTSW
-134 ALASKAWQAQQD
+134 ALASQAWQKDKD
-146 NEELHAAL
+146 NLDLIAAL
-154 EQAIAASDEA
+154 DEATVVSDEA
-164 TAPVY
+164 AAQVT
-169 AAEDLYNAVPEHER
+169 AAEDLYLSLTEEEQANEAVA
-183 GGKEVTAAYTAWVAL
+183 AAYSALAAL
-198 VAAMQAILEN
+198 VVTMQASVEK
-208 PDQQPDESGAPP
+208 PSVPSAGDGGDDAGSPP
-220 DETEIARML
+220 DLEEIHQML

-242 GSYGLPVATGETKIG
+242 GSYGLPVATGDTKIG
-257 IGAWHNELMVENAG
+257 ISYWNDDQSNAIG
-271 HMDARALNADKLE
+271 YMDPEALNSDGLS
-284 ITVPLEAGE
+284 ITVPRQAGE
-293 SYAVVPVMVQVEY
+293 SFAIVPIFVQVEY
-306 SANGSTS
+306 PANGSS
-313 EIILPDSVTLLDY
+313 SQIILPEDVVLLDY
-326 GGAPAN
+326 NGSAADEQTAEKLLN
-332 KEEAEAILHASYTE
+332 ASYEEA
-346 SSAAAAGVYVRA
+346 SAATTGIYVQ
-358 YADFSMQFRYT
+358 ADHDFAVTFRYT
-369 APDGNCLE
+369 APDSTSLE
-377 KELHVHVDK
+377 KNLNIHLEGETATQAKV
-386 AAEPAEASNAVSTY
+386 NGVSTY
-400 AAECPAP
+400 EARPEPA
-407 SVTTG
+407 VKTG
-412 KITAV
+412 KITSV

-422 SWLIWFNGEP
+422 SWLIWFNGQE
-432 AYCCTHGAQGQPNGC
+432 AYCCTHGAQGKPNGC
-447 PIYNYSHTSLVT
+447 PTYNYSHTSIVT
-459 ADQYTPGDHYANQVN
+459 AAQYTPGDHFSNQVN
-474 IWGGLGQLSLNM
+474 IWGGLGQLSLGLM
-486 LTARHTDELSAS
+486 SADASMDTA
-498 TFTAGGA
+498 
-505 ETEPGVLET
+505 
-514 AYTYYDDVQLWIM
+514 YDDVQRWVIAN
-527 EHYPDSLAAR
+527 YPDSVPAQSYIR
-537 SYLSAAEQLSGGTA
+537 SFEQMSSGVS

-566 SVPGWQTV
+566 PISGWQTV
-574 AVIGPPTGSV
+574 ALIGPPTGSI
-584 DPDIPPAVAEY
+584 DPDLPPAGAEY
-595 YASWN
+595 YASWS
-600 AAPQTASGS
+600 ASPQTASGS
-609 FDASYT
+609 FDANYT

-625 GEQVDGATIE
+625 GEKVDGATIE

-642 GVIDGG
+642 GTIDGG
-648 TWSIAPAGVQTVT
+648 NWSITPAEKQTVT
-661 TNGHT
+661 TSGHT
-666 QDSNYQYNG
+666 MDDEFQNNG
-675 GEAST
+675 GDASASWSLHYSVTKTST
-680 SWRLRYEVS
+680 SSR
-689 KTSVTSLSGREGRY
+689 SGSEGPY
-703 KSQAEADA
+703 SSQAEADA
-711 AAASAQSAAESQ
+711 AAASAKASAESE

-733 RAIAAAKEQL
+733 RAIATAKSEL
-743 ATLNFRFDETVV
+743 ASIDFRFDETVV
-755 PYGFEFWG
+755 PVGFEFYAG
-763 GAQGGKQTIT
+763 EHGSKQTIS
-773 VPMNSSDR
+773 VPMDSSDE
-781 YLMRNDEWR
+781 YLMRNDER
-790 LQVNLR
+790 SLQVNIR
-796 KVDSETGRQIA
+796 KTDSETGETIVS
-807 GDALYEVYEWDT
+807 DAEYEVFEWDVVSQMYIPFHAEKPLEAT
-819 VAQAYM
+819 A
-825 PYNLRIKRLIDNTP
+825 PT
-839 RYNGYRVERN
+839 YNGYHVVRN
-849 EDGTYSVVNDSP
+849 EDGTYSVTNSSD

-878 EGKFIIVETRAPSGY
+878 EGKFLIVETKAPDGY
-893 YGDWTDVEQ
+893 FGDWSDIEHPGE
-902 PGTAGTPLG
+902 PGTPFG

-916 IEITKENDGS
+916 IEITKDNDGS

-931 NRDYNA
+931 NADYNA
-937 DIAMRYEGGTKL
+937 DIATSFTGGTKL
-949 ITSDGTETTVTIG
+949 VFDGREATVTIY
-962 DYKDAGHTY
+962 DQPQDAGRTY
-971 DTDNS
+971 VTDSTGLAN
-976 KSAANEDSYTMT
+976 NEDSYTMI
-988 PRADVFQNDRVL
+988 PQDDVFQNDRVL
-1000 GEISISKV
+1000 GEIILAKS
-1008 DLDAGRYVDGRDT
+1008 DLDQLRPTPMSENGEDWEVPGTAPHGE
-1021 DGDAMASGQAHA
+1021 ASIE
-1033 DARLDGA
+1033 GA
-1040 IYDLYAAEDIQ
+1040 VYDLYAAEDIL
-1051 HPDGVSGVVDYS
+1051 HPDGVSGVVGYS
-1063 KITDADG
+1063 KITDQDG
-1070 MPIWHTTIR
+1070 NPIWHTTVR
-1079 DNAGVWHGD
+1079 TNSGWDD
-1088 HLPVLKKDH
+1088 SYLPILSKDH
-1097 LVASAKIKDGWLTFS
+1097 LVASAEIKNGLLVFS
-1112 NLYLGRYYLVER
+1112 NLYLGKYYLVER

-1135 SKFYVTG
+1135 SKFYITG

-1214 YGDESGY
+1214 FGDESGY

-1228 SLDAVLKGGFELRKL
+1228 SLDAVLKGGIELRKL

-1279 DGSYNVQSV
+1279 DGSYNIQSV
-1288 LDAYRKDNYDS
+1288 LDAYRKDNYDPD
-1299 ETLKYDFSN
+1299 TLKYDFSG
-1308 EAQAIARMFESDT
+1308 EAQAIARMYESDT

-1355 LSELF
+1355 LSEIY
-1360 TNEEGVFRVTGLP
+1360 TNEEGIIRVTGLP
-1373 YGQYLVVETTIPKDV
+1373 YGQYLVVETTIPEDV
-1388 FQCDP
+1388 FQADP
-1393 FGFTVDS
+1393 FGFTVD
-1400 TTPQSIMCQPN
+1400 TDTPQSIFCTPN
-1411 GSVTEPSNSYLTYN
+1411 GSVTEPSNSYVTYN
-1425 ILDEEMEGYLRLIKV
+1425 ILDEEMEGYLKLIKV

-1453 AFAIYMIHEDGT
+1453 AFAIFMLHEDGT
-1465 RERLSMVDPSSG
+1465 KERLSMVDPSSG

-1488 DGEGR
+1488 DDEGR

-1510 EGPNGFFNDE
+1510 EGPNGFYNDKQYSVE
-1520 AYTVQF
+1520 F

-1582 LDPWFSGEAWPGNF
+1582 LDPWFSGEAWPGDF
-1596 TWEERPLAGAQYTIT
+1596 TWGERPLAGAQYTIT

-1670 DKVGEVTVTLPL
+1670 DGTIGEVTVTLPL

-1694 GFTGTTQ
+1694 GYTGTAQ

-1731 VISEFEIVNA
+1731 VTSEFEIVNA
-1741 EDSAPAFTEQQVL
+1741 EDATAEFTEQQVL

-1855 NDEPMG
+1855 NEEPME
-1861 FTFTYTGA
+1861 FIFTYTGA
-1869 KVQVLESERKNEGTS
+1869 KVQVLESVCKNEGTS

-1891 LTGDEELP
+1891 LTGDDELP

-1975 YKDWLIFDHWT
+1975 DKDWLIFDHWT

-2008 PTPTPVPPT
+2008 PVPTPVPPT

-2032 LGVIAALS
+2032 LGVVAALC

-2050 SGTHDEDEE
+2050 SGTQDEDEE